1 MNQTKEKKTRYLLW
15 PALLLLLLLLAPGS
29 TVRVQAASDQTAVQL
44 KLSQGIRRYDYA
56 YQVLD
61 LVNQERAKK
70 NLNPVTMDKNLLE
83 CAMTRAEELTV
94 YASHTRPNGSICFS
108 AFPYFEDPSENLA
121 INQGTP
127 EEVMESWIESS
138 GHYTNIMNS
147 KNVSAGIGCYSQ
159 NGHLYWIQCF
169 SSHATEACTQPANQ
183 TVSPVISVLP
193 KLINIHFNE
202 VSPITFTEEQKTLAI
217 YITCNGF
224 SYMSSSLDPASFTW
238 STGDPSIATV
248 DQSGVIQL
256 KSRGTTT
263 VSATLKSCPDKTLST
278 DINAYYD
285 LENSKE
291 TSLRYT
297 SSWNYTGN
305 PITFSP
311 ELKFHGR
318 TLTEGKDYTISFSN
332 NQNSGVGTFT
342 ITGLGLYSG
351 TLTNNFG
358 IWQIN
363 LSQTKVTFSQ
373 SSYLYTGTPLTP
385 KPTVTWNGITLTE
398 NVDYTLS
405 WHNNAQQGNAYVTVS
420 GKGNFTGESNKYFY
434 IDLTPIT
441 EAEIGDIPD
450 YEYAPGKEFKPEP
463 TVTLNGVTLK
473 KDVDYTLSYYDNTMA
488 SSRTNRP
495 RVHITGI
502 GIYRSGFSKYFTIN
516 PLKLSGETIQLADP
530 NCKSE
535 SVTSYLRNN
544 LIITYNGTQL
554 ISDDFRI
561 TSVYCSSSNEILDF
575 SLSYK
580 QNYSGSRHMTSVK
593 LCDLSDIP
601 EQIFNGNAVT
611 PKPAVKYGSDTLQEG
626 TDYILSWKDNAKTG
640 TSSVT
645 VTGINNYFSSQSLT
659 FKISAPAP
667 TSTPTP
673 KPTATPKPK
682 PTATPTPKPTAT
694 PKPKPTTTPTPKPT
708 ATPTTKPTA
717 TPTPKPTATPTTKPT
732 ATPTP
737 KPTAT
742 PTPKPTAT
750 PTTKPTTPTPKPS
763 TTPAPMP
770 SGTPAPMPSGT
781 PAPNPSG
788 TPAPNP
794 SGTPAPNPS
803 GTPAPVITNLTAPSI
818 KASASWNSCTLRWN
832 RINNVRNYILYR
844 KTNSGKYTKIKTL
857 NANATS
863 YKDTKITM
871 GNKYSYVIRAS
882 RKTSSGSIYSPASK
896 AATVKPN
903 LLRPSTKLKT
913 LKGKQTLS
921 WKKISGAT
929 GYVIYQKKGN
939 GSFKKVKTISSK
951 NTSYTF
957 KTAKN
962 ITYSYRLV
970 PYRTVNKK
978 VKTGPA
984 SAVKTGKAK

>member
-15 PALLLLLLLLAPGS
+15 PALLLLLLLLAPGNI
-29 TVRVQAASDQTAVQL
+29 VRVQAASDQTAVQL

-70 NLNPVTMDKNLLE
+70 NRNPVTMDKNLLE

-169 SSHATEACTQPANQ
+169 SSHAAETCTQPANQ
-183 TVSPVISVLP
+183 NVSPVLSVLP
-193 KLINIHFNE
+193 RLMNIHFN
-202 VSPITFTEEQKTLAI
+202 VSSPVKFTEEQKTLTI
-217 YITCNGF
+217 YATCNGF
-224 SYMSSSLDPASFTW
+224 SYMSSSLDPSSFTW
-238 STGDPSIATV
+238 STGDPSVATV
-248 DQSGVIQL
+248 DQSGVIRL
-256 KSRGTTT
+256 KSKGNTT
-263 VSATLKSCPDKTLST
+263 VTATLKSCPDKILTADL
-278 DINAYYD
+278 NAYYD
-285 LENSKE
+285 LEDSKE
-291 TSLRYT
+291 TSLT
-297 SSWNYTGN
+297 YTGSWKYTGK

-311 ELKFHGR
+311 VLKFHNR
-318 TLTEGKDYTISFSN
+318 TLTEGKDYTLSFSN

-363 LSQTKVTFSQ
+363 LSQAEIAFSQ

-420 GKGNFTGESNKYFY
+420 GKGNFTGERNKYFY

-450 YEYAPGKEFKPEP
+450 YEYAPGKEFKSEP

-473 KDVDYTLSYYDNTMA
+473 KDVDYTLSYFDNTMA

-516 PLKLSGETIQLADP
+516 PLKLSGETIELPDT
-530 NCKSE
+530 NCGNG
-535 SVTSYLRNN
+535 SVTTFLRNH
-544 LIITYNGTQL
+544 LVITYNGVQL
-554 ISDDFRI
+554 TSDDYSI
-561 TSVYCSSSNEILDF
+561 TSLRCSAGNEILGF
-575 SLSYK
+575 SISYK
-580 QNYSGSRHMTSVK
+580 QNYSGTRQMTSVK
-593 LCDLSDIP
+593 RCDLSDIP
-601 EQIFNGNAVT
+601 EQIFSGNAVT
-611 PKPAVKYGSDTLQEG
+611 PKPTVKYGSATLQEG
-626 TDYILSWKDNAKTG
+626 TDYVLSWADNTKTG
-640 TSSVT
+640 TGSVT
-645 VTGINNYFSSQSLT
+645 VTGINKYFASQTLT

-667 TSTPTP
+667 TVTPTP
-673 KPTATPKPK
+673 KPTN
-682 PTATPTPKPTAT
+682 TPTPKPT
-694 PKPKPTTTPTPKPT
+694 
-708 ATPTTKPTA
+708 
-717 TPTPKPTATPTTKPT
+717 
-732 ATPTP
+732 
-737 KPTAT
+737 
-742 PTPKPTAT
+742 
-750 PTTKPTTPTPKPS
+750 S
-763 TTPAPMP
+763 TPAP
-770 SGTPAPMPSGT
+770 A
-781 PAPNPSG
+781 
-788 TPAPNP
+788 
-794 SGTPAPNPS
+794 
-803 GTPAPVITNLTAPSI
+803 VVKLTAPAI
-818 KASASWNSCTLRWN
+818 KASTSWNSCTLRWN
-832 RINNVRNYILYR
+832 RVKNSQNYILYR
-844 KTNSGKYTKIKTL
+844 KTNSGKYAKIKTL
-857 NANATS
+857 NANTTS
-863 YKDTKITM
+863 YKDTKITI

-882 RKTSSGSIYSPASK
+882 RKTSSGYIYSPTSK
-896 AATVKPN
+896 AVTVKPN

-913 LKGKQTLS
+913 LKGKQILS
-921 WKKISGAT
+921 WKKVPGAT
-929 GYVIYQKKGN
+929 GYVLYQKKGN
-939 GSFKKVKTISSK
+939 GSFKKVKTVSAR
-951 NTSYTF
+951 NLNYTF
-957 KTAKN
+957 KTSKN
-962 ITYSYRLV
+962 TTYSYRVV
-970 PYRTVNKK
+970 PYRTINRKA
-978 VKTGPA
+978 KTGPA
-984 SAVKTGKAK
+984 SAVKTGKAR

>member
-15 PALLLLLLLLAPGS
+15 PALLLLLLLLAPGNI
-29 TVRVQAASDQTAVQL
+29 VRVQAASDQTAVQL

-70 NLNPVTMDKNLLE
+70 NRNPVTMDKNLLE

-94 YASHTRPNGSICFS
+94 YASHIRPNGSICFS

-183 TVSPVISVLP
+183 NVSPVLSVLP
-193 KLINIHFNE
+193 RLVNIHFN
-202 VSPITFTEEQKTLAI
+202 VSSPVKFTEEQKTLTI
-217 YITCNGF
+217 YATCNGF
-224 SYMSSSLDPASFTW
+224 SYMSSSLDPSSFTW
-238 STGDPSIATV
+238 STGDPSVATV
-248 DQSGVIQL
+248 DQSGVIRL
-256 KSRGTTT
+256 KSKGNTT
-263 VSATLKSCPDKTLST
+263 VTATLKSCPDKILTADL
-278 DINAYYD
+278 NAYYD
-285 LENSKE
+285 LEDSKE
-291 TSLRYT
+291 TSLT
-297 SSWNYTGN
+297 YTGSWKYTGK

-311 ELKFHGR
+311 VLKFHDR
-318 TLTEGKDYTISFSN
+318 TLTEGKDYTLSFSN

-358 IWQIN
+358 IWQIS
-363 LSQTKVTFSQ
+363 LSQAEVTFSQ

-420 GKGNFTGESNKYFY
+420 GKGNFTGETNKSFY

-473 KDVDYTLSYYDNTMA
+473 KDVDYTLSYFDNTMA

-516 PLKLSGETIQLADP
+516 PLKLSGETIELPDT
-530 NCKSE
+530 NCGNG
-535 SVTSYLRNN
+535 SVTTFLRNH
-544 LIITYNGTQL
+544 LVITYNGVQL
-554 ISDDFRI
+554 TSDDYSI
-561 TSVYCSSSNEILDF
+561 TSLRCSAGNEILVF
-575 SLSYK
+575 SISYK
-580 QNYSGSRHMTSVK
+580 QNYSGTRQMTSVK
-593 LCDLSDIP
+593 RCDLSDIP
-601 EQIFNGNAVT
+601 EQIFSGNAVT
-611 PKPAVKYGSDTLQEG
+611 PKPTVKYGSATLQEG
-626 TDYILSWKDNAKTG
+626 TDYVLSWADNTKTG
-640 TSSVT
+640 TGSVT
-645 VTGINNYFSSQSLT
+645 VTGINKYFASQTLT

-667 TSTPTP
+667 TV
-673 KPTATPKPK
+673 
-682 PTATPTPKPTAT
+682 
-694 PKPKPTTTPTPKPT
+694 
-708 ATPTTKPTA
+708 
-717 TPTPKPTATPTTKPT
+717 
-732 ATPTP
+732 TPTP

-742 PTPKPTAT
+742 PTPKPT
-750 PTTKPTTPTPKPS
+750 S
-763 TTPAPMP
+763 TPAPKP
-770 SGTPAPMPSGT
+770 SGTPAP
-781 PAPNPSG
+781 A
-788 TPAPNP
+788 
-794 SGTPAPNPS
+794 
-803 GTPAPVITNLTAPSI
+803 VVKLTAPAI
-818 KASASWNSCTLRWN
+818 KASTSWNSCTLRWN
-832 RINNVRNYILYR
+832 RINNAQSYILYR
-844 KTNSGKYTKIKTL
+844 KTNSGKYAKIKTL
-857 NANATS
+857 NANTTS
-863 YKDTKITM
+863 YKDTKITI

-882 RKTSSGSIYSPASK
+882 RKTSSGYIYSPTSK
-896 AATVKPN
+896 AVTVKPN

-913 LKGKQTLS
+913 LKGKQILS
-921 WKKISGAT
+921 WKKVPGAT
-929 GYVIYQKKGN
+929 GYVLYQKKGN
-939 GSFKKVKTISSK
+939 GSFKKVKTVSAR
-951 NTSYTF
+951 NLNYTF
-957 KTAKN
+957 KTSKN
-962 ITYSYRLV
+962 TTYSYRVV
-970 PYRTVNKK
+970 PYRTINRKA
-978 VKTGPA
+978 KTGPA
-984 SAVKTGKAK
+984 SAVKTGKAR

>member
-15 PALLLLLLLLAPGS
+15 PALLLLLLLLAPGNI
-29 TVRVQAASDQTAVQL
+29 VRVQAASDQTAVQL

-70 NLNPVTMDKNLLE
+70 NRNPVTMDKNLLE

-202 VSPITFTEEQKTLAI
+202 ASPITFTEEQKTLAI

-248 DQSGVIQL
+248 DQSGVIRL

-263 VSATLKSCPDKTLST
+263 VSATLKSCPDKTLSA
-278 DINAYYD
+278 DLNAYYD
-285 LENSKE
+285 LENSRE

-297 SSWNYTGN
+297 SSWNYTGS

-318 TLTEGKDYTISFSN
+318 TLTEGKDYTISFSH

-363 LSQTKVTFSQ
+363 LSQAEIDFSQ

-516 PLKLSGETIQLADP
+516 PLKLSGETIELPDT
-530 NCKSE
+530 NCGNG
-535 SVTSYLRNN
+535 SVTTFLRNH
-544 LIITYNGTQL
+544 LVITYNGVQL
-554 ISDDFRI
+554 TSDDYSI
-561 TSVYCSSSNEILDF
+561 TSLRCSAGNEILGF
-575 SLSYK
+575 SISYK
-580 QNYSGSRHMTSVK
+580 QNYSGTRQMTSVK
-593 LCDLSDIP
+593 RCDLSDIP

-611 PKPAVKYGSDTLQEG
+611 PKPTVKYGSATLQEG
-626 TDYILSWKDNAKTG
+626 TDYVLSWADNTKTG
-640 TSSVT
+640 TGSVT
-645 VTGINNYFSSQSLT
+645 VTGINKYFASQTLT

-667 TSTPTP
+667 TVTPTPKPTSTPTP
-673 KPTATPKPK
+673 KPT
-682 PTATPTPKPTAT
+682 
-694 PKPKPTTTPTPKPT
+694 
-708 ATPTTKPTA
+708 
-717 TPTPKPTATPTTKPT
+717 
-732 ATPTP
+732 
-737 KPTAT
+737 
-742 PTPKPTAT
+742 
-750 PTTKPTTPTPKPS
+750 S
-763 TTPAPMP
+763 TPAPKP
-770 SGTPAPMPSGT
+770 SGTPAP
-781 PAPNPSG
+781 A
-788 TPAPNP
+788 
-794 SGTPAPNPS
+794 
-803 GTPAPVITNLTAPSI
+803 VVKLTAPAI
-818 KASASWNSCTLRWN
+818 KASTSWNSCTLRWSRVKN
-832 RINNVRNYILYR
+832 SQNYILYR
-844 KTNSGKYTKIKTL
+844 KTNSGKYAKIKTL
-857 NANATS
+857 NANTTS
-863 YKDTKITM
+863 YKDTKITI

-882 RKTSSGSIYSPASK
+882 RKTSSGYIYSPTSK
-896 AATVKPN
+896 AVTVKPN

-913 LKGKQTLS
+913 LKGKQILS

-962 ITYSYRLV
+962 VTYSYRLV

>member
-1 MNQTKEKKTRYLLW
+1 M
-15 PALLLLLLLLAPGS
+15 
-29 TVRVQAASDQTAVQL
+29 
-44 KLSQGIRRYDYA
+44 
-56 YQVLD
+56 
-61 LVNQERAKK
+61 
-70 NLNPVTMDKNLLE
+70 
-83 CAMTRAEELTV
+83 
-94 YASHTRPNGSICFS
+94 
-108 AFPYFEDPSENLA
+108 
-121 INQGTP
+121 
-127 EEVMESWIESS
+127 
-138 GHYTNIMNS
+138 
-147 KNVSAGIGCYSQ
+147 
-159 NGHLYWIQCF
+159 
-169 SSHATEACTQPANQ
+169 
-183 TVSPVISVLP
+183 
-193 KLINIHFNE
+193 
-202 VSPITFTEEQKTLAI
+202 
-217 YITCNGF
+217 
-224 SYMSSSLDPASFTW
+224 
-238 STGDPSIATV
+238 
-248 DQSGVIQL
+248 
-256 KSRGTTT
+256 
-263 VSATLKSCPDKTLST
+263 
-278 DINAYYD
+278 
-285 LENSKE
+285 
-291 TSLRYT
+291 
-297 SSWNYTGN
+297 
-305 PITFSP
+305 
-311 ELKFHGR
+311 
-318 TLTEGKDYTISFSN
+318 
-332 NQNSGVGTFT
+332 GTFT

-351 TLTNNFG
+351 TLTDDFL
-358 IWQIN
+358 IRQIN
-363 LSQTKVTFSQ
+363 LSQSEVTFSQ
-373 SSYLYTGTPLTP
+373 SSYLYTGTALTP
-385 KPTVTWNGITLTE
+385 KPTVTWNGTTLTE

-405 WHNNAQQGNAYVTVS
+405 WHNNDCQGNAYVTLS
-420 GKGNFTGESNKYFY
+420 GMGNFTGEKNKSFY

-441 EAEIGDIPD
+441 DAEVSDIPD

-473 KDVDYTLSYYDNTMA
+473 KDIDYTLSYFNNTRA
-488 SSRTNRP
+488 SSGTNRP

-516 PLKLSGETIQLADP
+516 PLKISGETIQLADP

-554 ISDDFRI
+554 TSDDFRI

-611 PKPAVKYGSDTLQEG
+611 PKPTVKYGSDTLQEG
-626 TDYILSWKDNAKTG
+626 TDYILTWKDNAKTG
-640 TSSVT
+640 TGSVT

-682 PTATPTPKPTAT
+682 PTATPKP
-694 PKPKPTTTPTPKPT
+694 
-708 ATPTTKPTA
+708 
-717 TPTPKPTATPTTKPT
+717 KPT

-750 PTTKPTTPTPKPS
+750 PTPKPTATPVPKPS

-770 SGTPAPMPSGT
+770 SGTPAPKPSTT
-781 PAPNPSG
+781 PAPKPST
-788 TPAPNP
+788 TPAPM
-794 SGTPAPNPS
+794 PS
-803 GTPAPVITNLTAPSI
+803 GTPAPVITKLTAPSI

-832 RINNVRNYILYR
+832 RINNARNYILYR
-844 KTNSGKYTKIKTL
+844 KTNSGKYAKIKTL
-857 NANATS
+857 NANTTS
-863 YKDTKITM
+863 YKDTKITI

-882 RKTSSGSIYSPASK
+882 KKTSSGYIYSPVSK
-896 AATVKPN
+896 AVTVKPN
-903 LLRPSTKLKT
+903 LLRPSIKLKT

-939 GSFKKVKTISSK
+939 GSFKKVKTISYK

-962 ITYSYRLV
+962 VTYSYRLV

>member
-1 MNQTKEKKTRYLLW
+1 MNETKEEKTRHLFW
-15 PALLLLLLLLAPGS
+15 PALLLLLLLLAPVHM
-29 TVRVQAASDQTAVQL
+29 VRVQAASDQSMVEL

-70 NLNPVTMDKNLLE
+70 NRNPVTMDKNLLE

-169 SSHATEACTQPANQ
+169 SSHAAETCTQPANQ
-183 TVSPVISVLP
+183 NVSPVLSVLP
-193 KLINIHFNE
+193 RLVNIHFN
-202 VSPITFTEEQKTLAI
+202 VSSPVKFTEEQKTLTI
-217 YITCNGF
+217 YATCNGF
-224 SYMSSSLDPASFTW
+224 SYMSSSLDPSSFTW
-238 STGDPSIATV
+238 STGDPSVATV
-248 DQSGVIQL
+248 DQSGVIRL
-256 KSRGTTT
+256 KSKGNTT
-263 VSATLKSCPDKTLST
+263 VTATLKSCPDKILTADL
-278 DINAYYD
+278 NAYYD
-285 LENSKE
+285 LEDSKE
-291 TSLRYT
+291 TSLT
-297 SSWNYTGN
+297 YTGSWKYTGK

-311 ELKFHGR
+311 VLKFHDR
-318 TLTEGKDYTISFSN
+318 TLTEGKDYTLSFSN

-363 LSQTKVTFSQ
+363 LSQAEVTFSQ

-420 GKGNFTGESNKYFY
+420 GKGNFTGETNKSFY

-473 KDVDYTLSYYDNTMA
+473 KDVDYTLSYFDNTMA

-516 PLKLSGETIQLADP
+516 PLKLSGETIELPDT
-530 NCKSE
+530 NCGNG
-535 SVTSYLRNN
+535 SVTTFLRNH
-544 LIITYNGTQL
+544 LVITYNGVQL
-554 ISDDFRI
+554 TSDDYSI
-561 TSVYCSSSNEILDF
+561 TSLRCSAGNEILGF
-575 SLSYK
+575 SISYK
-580 QNYSGSRHMTSVK
+580 QNYSGTRQMTSVK
-593 LCDLSDIP
+593 RCDLSDIP
-601 EQIFNGNAVT
+601 EQIFSGNAVT
-611 PKPAVKYGSDTLQEG
+611 PKPTVKYGSATLQEG
-626 TDYILSWKDNAKTG
+626 TDYVLSWADNTKTG
-640 TSSVT
+640 TGSVT
-645 VTGINNYFSSQSLT
+645 VTGINKYFASQTLT

-667 TSTPTP
+667 TV
-673 KPTATPKPK
+673 
-682 PTATPTPKPTAT
+682 
-694 PKPKPTTTPTPKPT
+694 
-708 ATPTTKPTA
+708 
-717 TPTPKPTATPTTKPT
+717 
-732 ATPTP
+732 TPTP

-742 PTPKPTAT
+742 PTPKPTN
-750 PTTKPTTPTPKPS
+750 TPTPKPTS
-763 TTPAPMP
+763 TPAP
-770 SGTPAPMPSGT
+770 A
-781 PAPNPSG
+781 
-788 TPAPNP
+788 
-794 SGTPAPNPS
+794 
-803 GTPAPVITNLTAPSI
+803 VVKLTAPAI
-818 KASASWNSCTLRWN
+818 KASTSWNSCTLRWN
-832 RINNVRNYILYR
+832 RINNAQSYILYR
-844 KTNSGKYTKIKTL
+844 KTNSGKYVKLKTL
-857 NANATS
+857 NANTTA
-863 YKDTKITM
+863 YKDTKITI

-882 RKTSSGSIYSPASK
+882 RKTSSGYIYSPTSK
-896 AATVKPN
+896 AVTVKPN

-913 LKGKQTLS
+913 LKGKQIIS
-921 WKKISGAT
+921 WKKVPGAT
-929 GYVIYQKKGN
+929 GYVLYQKKGN
-939 GSFKKVKTISSK
+939 GSFKKVKTVSAR
-951 NTSYTF
+951 NLNYTF
-957 KTAKN
+957 KTSKN
-962 ITYSYRLV
+962 TTYSYRVV
-970 PYRTVNKK
+970 PYRTINRKA
-978 VKTGPA
+978 KTGPA
-984 SAVKTGKAK
+984 SAVKTGKAR

>member
-1 MNQTKEKKTRYLLW
+1 MNETKEEKTRHLFW
-15 PALLLLLLLLAPGS
+15 PALLLLLLLLAPVHM
-29 TVRVQAASDQTAVQL
+29 VRVQAASDQSTVEL

-70 NLNPVTMDKNLLE
+70 NRNPVTMDKNLLE

-169 SSHATEACTQPANQ
+169 SSHAAETCTQPANQ
-183 TVSPVISVLP
+183 NVSPVLSVLP
-193 KLINIHFNE
+193 RLMNIHFN
-202 VSPITFTEEQKTLAI
+202 VSSPVKFTEEQKTLTI
-217 YITCNGF
+217 YATCNGF
-224 SYMSSSLDPASFTW
+224 SYMSSSLDPSSFTW
-238 STGDPSIATV
+238 STGDPSVATV
-248 DQSGVIQL
+248 DQSGVIRL
-256 KSRGTTT
+256 KSKGNTT
-263 VSATLKSCPDKTLST
+263 VTATLKSCPDKILTADL
-278 DINAYYD
+278 NAYYD
-285 LENSKE
+285 LEDSKE
-291 TSLRYT
+291 TSLT
-297 SSWNYTGN
+297 YTGSWKYTGK

-311 ELKFHGR
+311 VLKFHDR
-318 TLTEGKDYTISFSN
+318 TLTEGKDYTLSFSN

-363 LSQTKVTFSQ
+363 LSQAEVTFSQ

-420 GKGNFTGESNKYFY
+420 GKGNFTGETNKSFY

-473 KDVDYTLSYYDNTMA
+473 KDVDYTLSYFDNTMA

-516 PLKLSGETIQLADP
+516 PLKLSGETIELPDT
-530 NCKSE
+530 NCGNG
-535 SVTSYLRNN
+535 SVTTFLRNH
-544 LIITYNGTQL
+544 LVITYNGVQL
-554 ISDDFRI
+554 TSDDYSI
-561 TSVYCSSSNEILDF
+561 TSLRCSAGNEILGF
-575 SLSYK
+575 SISYK
-580 QNYSGSRHMTSVK
+580 QNYSGTRQMTSVK
-593 LCDLSDIP
+593 RCDLSDIP
-601 EQIFNGNAVT
+601 EQIFSGNAVT
-611 PKPAVKYGSDTLQEG
+611 PKPTVKYGSATLQEG
-626 TDYILSWKDNAKTG
+626 TDYVLSWADNTKTG
-640 TSSVT
+640 TGSVT
-645 VTGINNYFSSQSLT
+645 VTGINKYFASQTLT

-667 TSTPTP
+667 TVTPTP
-673 KPTATPKPK
+673 KPTN
-682 PTATPTPKPTAT
+682 TPTPKPT
-694 PKPKPTTTPTPKPT
+694 
-708 ATPTTKPTA
+708 
-717 TPTPKPTATPTTKPT
+717 
-732 ATPTP
+732 
-737 KPTAT
+737 
-742 PTPKPTAT
+742 
-750 PTTKPTTPTPKPS
+750 S
-763 TTPAPMP
+763 TPAP
-770 SGTPAPMPSGT
+770 A
-781 PAPNPSG
+781 
-788 TPAPNP
+788 
-794 SGTPAPNPS
+794 
-803 GTPAPVITNLTAPSI
+803 VVKLTAPAI
-818 KASASWNSCTLRWN
+818 KASTSWNSCTLRWN
-832 RINNVRNYILYR
+832 RVKNSQNYILYR
-844 KTNSGKYTKIKTL
+844 KTNSGKYAKIKTL
-857 NANATS
+857 NANTTS
-863 YKDTKITM
+863 YKDTKITI

-882 RKTSSGSIYSPASK
+882 RKTSSGYIYSPTSK
-896 AATVKPN
+896 AVTVKPN

-913 LKGKQTLS
+913 LKGKQILS
-921 WKKISGAT
+921 WKKVPGAT
-929 GYVIYQKKGN
+929 GYVLYQKKGN
-939 GSFKKVKTISSK
+939 GSFKKVKTVSAR
-951 NTSYTF
+951 NLNYTF
-957 KTAKN
+957 KTSKN
-962 ITYSYRLV
+962 TTYSYRVV
-970 PYRTVNKK
+970 PYRTINRKA
-978 VKTGPA
+978 KTGPA
-984 SAVKTGKAK
+984 SAVKTGKAR

>member
-1 MNQTKEKKTRYLLW
+1 MNETKEEKTRHLFW
-15 PALLLLLLLLAPGS
+15 PALLLLLLLLAPVHM
-29 TVRVQAASDQTAVQL
+29 VRVQAASDQSTVEL

-70 NLNPVTMDKNLLE
+70 NRNPVTMDKNLLE

-169 SSHATEACTQPANQ
+169 SSHAAETCTQPANQ
-183 TVSPVISVLP
+183 NVSPVLSVLP
-193 KLINIHFNE
+193 RLMNIHFN
-202 VSPITFTEEQKTLAI
+202 VSSPVKFTEEQKTLTI
-217 YITCNGF
+217 YATCNGF
-224 SYMSSSLDPASFTW
+224 SYMSSSLDPSSFTW
-238 STGDPSIATV
+238 STGDPSVATV
-248 DQSGVIQL
+248 DQSGVIRL
-256 KSRGTTT
+256 KSKGNTT
-263 VSATLKSCPDKTLST
+263 VTATLKSCPDKILTADL
-278 DINAYYD
+278 NAYYD
-285 LENSKE
+285 LEDSKE
-291 TSLRYT
+291 TSLT
-297 SSWNYTGN
+297 YTGSWKYTGK

-311 ELKFHGR
+311 VLKFHDR
-318 TLTEGKDYTISFSN
+318 TLTEGKDYTLSFSN

-363 LSQTKVTFSQ
+363 LSQAEVTFSQ

-420 GKGNFTGESNKYFY
+420 GKGNFTGETNKSFY

-473 KDVDYTLSYYDNTMA
+473 KDVDYTLSYFDNTMA

-516 PLKLSGETIQLADP
+516 PLKLSGETIELPDT
-530 NCKSE
+530 NCGNG
-535 SVTSYLRNN
+535 SVTTFLRNH
-544 LIITYNGTQL
+544 LVITYNGVQL
-554 ISDDFRI
+554 TSDDYSI
-561 TSVYCSSSNEILDF
+561 TSLRCSAGNEILGF
-575 SLSYK
+575 SISYK
-580 QNYSGSRHMTSVK
+580 QNYSGTRQMTSVK
-593 LCDLSDIP
+593 RCDLSDIP
-601 EQIFNGNAVT
+601 EQIFSGNAVT
-611 PKPAVKYGSDTLQEG
+611 PKPTVKYGSATLQEG
-626 TDYILSWKDNAKTG
+626 TDYVLSWADNTKTG
-640 TSSVT
+640 TGSVT
-645 VTGINNYFSSQSLT
+645 VTGINKYFASQTLT

-667 TSTPTP
+667 TVTPTPKPTNTPTPKPTSTPTP
-673 KPTATPKPK
+673 KP
-682 PTATPTPKPTAT
+682 
-694 PKPKPTTTPTPKPT
+694 
-708 ATPTTKPTA
+708 
-717 TPTPKPTATPTTKPT
+717 
-732 ATPTP
+732 
-737 KPTAT
+737 
-742 PTPKPTAT
+742 
-750 PTTKPTTPTPKPS
+750 
-763 TTPAPMP
+763 
-770 SGTPAPMPSGT
+770 SGTPAP
-781 PAPNPSG
+781 A
-788 TPAPNP
+788 
-794 SGTPAPNPS
+794 
-803 GTPAPVITNLTAPSI
+803 VVKLTAPAI
-818 KASASWNSCTLRWN
+818 KASTSWNSCTLRWN
-832 RINNVRNYILYR
+832 RVKNSQNYILYR
-844 KTNSGKYTKIKTL
+844 KTNSGKYAKIKTL
-857 NANATS
+857 NANTTS
-863 YKDTKITM
+863 YKDTKITI

-882 RKTSSGSIYSPASK
+882 RKTSSGYIYSPTSK
-896 AATVKPN
+896 AVTVKPN

-913 LKGKQTLS
+913 LKGKQILS
-921 WKKISGAT
+921 WKKVPGAT
-929 GYVIYQKKGN
+929 GYVLYQKKGN
-939 GSFKKVKTISSK
+939 GSFKKVKTVSAR
-951 NTSYTF
+951 NLNYTF
-957 KTAKN
+957 KTSKN
-962 ITYSYRLV
+962 TTYSYRVV
-970 PYRTVNKK
+970 PYRTINRKA
-978 VKTGPA
+978 KTGPA
-984 SAVKTGKAK
+984 SAVKTGKAR

>member
-15 PALLLLLLLLAPGS
+15 PALLLLLLLLAPGNI
-29 TVRVQAASDQTAVQL
+29 VRVQAASDQTAVQL

-70 NLNPVTMDKNLLE
+70 NRNPVTMDKNLLE

-169 SSHATEACTQPANQ
+169 SSHAAETCTQPANQ
-183 TVSPVISVLP
+183 NVSPVLSVLP
-193 KLINIHFNE
+193 RLVNIHFN
-202 VSPITFTEEQKTLAI
+202 VSSPVKFTEEQKTLTI
-217 YITCNGF
+217 YATCNGF
-224 SYMSSSLDPASFTW
+224 SYMSSSLDPSSFTW
-238 STGDPSIATV
+238 STGDPSVATV
-248 DQSGVIQL
+248 DQSGVIRL
-256 KSRGTTT
+256 KSKGNTT
-263 VSATLKSCPDKTLST
+263 VTATLKSCPDKILTADL
-278 DINAYYD
+278 NAYYD
-285 LENSKE
+285 LEDSKE
-291 TSLRYT
+291 TSLT
-297 SSWNYTGN
+297 YTGSWKYTGK

-311 ELKFHGR
+311 VLKFHDR
-318 TLTEGKDYTISFSN
+318 TLTEGKDYTLSFSN

-363 LSQTKVTFSQ
+363 LSQAEVTFSQ

-420 GKGNFTGESNKYFY
+420 GKGNFTGETNKSFY

-473 KDVDYTLSYYDNTMA
+473 KDVDYTLSYFDNTMA

-516 PLKLSGETIQLADP
+516 PLKLSGETIELPDT
-530 NCKSE
+530 NCGNG
-535 SVTSYLRNN
+535 SVTTFLRNH
-544 LIITYNGTQL
+544 LVITYNGVQL
-554 ISDDFRI
+554 TSDDYSI
-561 TSVYCSSSNEILDF
+561 TSLRCFAGNEILGF
-575 SLSYK
+575 SISYK
-580 QNYSGSRHMTSVK
+580 QNYSGTRQMTSVK
-593 LCDLSDIP
+593 RCDLSDIP
-601 EQIFNGNAVT
+601 EQIFSGNAVT
-611 PKPAVKYGSDTLQEG
+611 PKPTVKYGSATLQEG
-626 TDYILSWKDNAKTG
+626 TDYVLSWADNTKTG
-640 TSSVT
+640 TGSVT
-645 VTGINNYFSSQSLT
+645 VTGINKYFASQTLT

-667 TSTPTP
+667 TV
-673 KPTATPKPK
+673 
-682 PTATPTPKPTAT
+682 
-694 PKPKPTTTPTPKPT
+694 
-708 ATPTTKPTA
+708 
-717 TPTPKPTATPTTKPT
+717 
-732 ATPTP
+732 TPTP

-742 PTPKPTAT
+742 PTPKPT
-750 PTTKPTTPTPKPS
+750 S
-763 TTPAPMP
+763 TPAPKP
-770 SGTPAPMPSGT
+770 SGTPAP
-781 PAPNPSG
+781 A
-788 TPAPNP
+788 
-794 SGTPAPNPS
+794 
-803 GTPAPVITNLTAPSI
+803 VVKLTAPAI
-818 KASASWNSCTLRWN
+818 KASTSWNSCTLRWN
-832 RINNVRNYILYR
+832 RINNAQSYILYR
-844 KTNSGKYTKIKTL
+844 KTNSGKYAKIKTL
-857 NANATS
+857 NANTTS
-863 YKDTKITM
+863 YKDTKITI

-882 RKTSSGSIYSPASK
+882 RKTSSGYIYSPTSK
-896 AATVKPN
+896 AVTVKPN

-913 LKGKQTLS
+913 LKGKQILS
-921 WKKISGAT
+921 WKKVPGAT
-929 GYVIYQKKGN
+929 GYVLYQKKGN
-939 GSFKKVKTISSK
+939 DSFKKVKTVSAR
-951 NTSYTF
+951 NLSYTF
-957 KTAKN
+957 KTSKN
-962 ITYSYRLV
+962 TTYSYRVV
-970 PYRTVNKK
+970 PYRTINRKA
-978 VKTGPA
+978 KTGPA
-984 SAVKTGKAK
+984 SAVKTGKAR

>member
-15 PALLLLLLLLAPGS
+15 PALLLLLLLLAPGNI
-29 TVRVQAASDQTAVQL
+29 VRVQAASDQTAVQL

-70 NLNPVTMDKNLLE
+70 NRNPVTMDKNLLE

-169 SSHATEACTQPANQ
+169 SSHAAETCTQPANQ
-183 TVSPVISVLP
+183 NVSPVLSVLP
-193 KLINIHFNE
+193 RLVNIHFN
-202 VSPITFTEEQKTLAI
+202 VSSPVKFTEEQKTLTI
-217 YITCNGF
+217 YATCNGF
-224 SYMSSSLDPASFTW
+224 SYMSSSLDPSSFTW
-238 STGDPSIATV
+238 STGDPSVATV
-248 DQSGVIQL
+248 DQSGVIRL
-256 KSRGTTT
+256 KSKGNTT
-263 VSATLKSCPDKTLST
+263 VTATLKSCPDKILTADL
-278 DINAYYD
+278 NAYYD
-285 LENSKE
+285 LEDSKE
-291 TSLRYT
+291 TSLT
-297 SSWNYTGN
+297 YTGSWKYTGK

-311 ELKFHGR
+311 VLKFHDR
-318 TLTEGKDYTISFSN
+318 TLTEGKDYTLSFSN

-363 LSQTKVTFSQ
+363 LSQAEVTFSQ
-373 SSYLYTGTPLTP
+373 SSYLYTRTPLTP

-420 GKGNFTGESNKYFY
+420 GKGNFTGETNKSFY

-473 KDVDYTLSYYDNTMA
+473 KDVDYTLSYFDNTMA

-516 PLKLSGETIQLADP
+516 PLKLSGETIELPDT
-530 NCKSE
+530 NCGNG
-535 SVTSYLRNN
+535 SVTTFLRNH
-544 LIITYNGTQL
+544 LVITYNGVQL
-554 ISDDFRI
+554 TSDDYSI
-561 TSVYCSSSNEILDF
+561 TSLRCSAGNEILGF
-575 SLSYK
+575 SISYK
-580 QNYSGSRHMTSVK
+580 QNYSGTRQMTSVK
-593 LCDLSDIP
+593 RCNLSDIP
-601 EQIFNGNAVT
+601 EQIFSGNAVT
-611 PKPAVKYGSDTLQEG
+611 PKPTVKYGSAILQEG
-626 TDYILSWKDNAKTG
+626 TDYVLSWADNTKTG
-640 TSSVT
+640 TGSVT
-645 VTGINNYFSSQSLT
+645 VTGINKYFASQTLT

-667 TSTPTP
+667 TVTPTP
-673 KPTATPKPK
+673 KPTN
-682 PTATPTPKPTAT
+682 TPTPKPT
-694 PKPKPTTTPTPKPT
+694 
-708 ATPTTKPTA
+708 
-717 TPTPKPTATPTTKPT
+717 
-732 ATPTP
+732 
-737 KPTAT
+737 
-742 PTPKPTAT
+742 
-750 PTTKPTTPTPKPS
+750 S
-763 TTPAPMP
+763 TPAPKP
-770 SGTPAPMPSGT
+770 SGTPAP
-781 PAPNPSG
+781 A
-788 TPAPNP
+788 
-794 SGTPAPNPS
+794 
-803 GTPAPVITNLTAPSI
+803 VVKLTAPAI
-818 KASASWNSCTLRWN
+818 KASTSWNSCTLRWN
-832 RINNVRNYILYR
+832 RVKNSQNYILYR
-844 KTNSGKYTKIKTL
+844 KTNSGKYAKIKTL
-857 NANATS
+857 NANTTS
-863 YKDTKITM
+863 YKDTKITI

-882 RKTSSGSIYSPASK
+882 KKTSSGYIYSPVSK
-896 AATVKPN
+896 AVTVKPN
-903 LLRPSTKLKT
+903 LLRPSIKLKT

-939 GSFKKVKTISSK
+939 GSFKKVKTISYK

-962 ITYSYRLV
+962 VTYSYRLV

>member
-15 PALLLLLLLLAPGS
+15 PALLLLLLLLAPGNI
-29 TVRVQAASDQTAVQL
+29 VRVQAASDQTAVQL

-70 NLNPVTMDKNLLE
+70 NRNPVTMDKNLLE

-202 VSPITFTEEQKTLAI
+202 ASPITFTEEQKTLAI

-224 SYMSSSLDPASFTW
+224 SPMSSSLDPASFTW

-248 DQSGVIQL
+248 DQSGVIRL

-263 VSATLKSCPDKTLST
+263 VSATLKSCPDKTLSA
-278 DINAYYD
+278 DLNAYYD
-285 LENSKE
+285 LENSRE

-297 SSWNYTGN
+297 SSWNYTGS

-351 TLTNNFG
+351 TLTDDFL
-358 IWQIN
+358 IRQIN
-363 LSQTKVTFSQ
+363 LSQSEVTFSQ
-373 SSYLYTGTPLTP
+373 SSYLYTGTALTP
-385 KPTVTWNGITLTE
+385 KPTVTWNGTTLTE

-405 WHNNAQQGNAYVTVS
+405 WHNNDCQGNAYVTLS
-420 GKGNFTGESNKYFY
+420 GMGNFTGEKNKSFY

-441 EAEIGDIPD
+441 DAEVSDIPD

-473 KDVDYTLSYYDNTMA
+473 KDIDYTLSYFNNTRA
-488 SSRTNRP
+488 SSGTNRP

-516 PLKLSGETIQLADP
+516 
-530 NCKSE
+530 
-535 SVTSYLRNN
+535 
-544 LIITYNGTQL
+544 
-554 ISDDFRI
+554 
-561 TSVYCSSSNEILDF
+561 
-575 SLSYK
+575 
-580 QNYSGSRHMTSVK
+580 
-593 LCDLSDIP
+593 
-601 EQIFNGNAVT
+601 
-611 PKPAVKYGSDTLQEG
+611 
-626 TDYILSWKDNAKTG
+626 
-640 TSSVT
+640 
-645 VTGINNYFSSQSLT
+645 
-659 FKISAPAP
+659 
-667 TSTPTP
+667 
-673 KPTATPKPK
+673 
-682 PTATPTPKPTAT
+682 
-694 PKPKPTTTPTPKPT
+694 
-708 ATPTTKPTA
+708 
-717 TPTPKPTATPTTKPT
+717 
-732 ATPTP
+732 
-737 KPTAT
+737 
-742 PTPKPTAT
+742 
-750 PTTKPTTPTPKPS
+750 
-763 TTPAPMP
+763 
-770 SGTPAPMPSGT
+770 
-781 PAPNPSG
+781 
-788 TPAPNP
+788 
-794 SGTPAPNPS
+794 
-803 GTPAPVITNLTAPSI
+803 
-818 KASASWNSCTLRWN
+818 
-832 RINNVRNYILYR
+832 
-844 KTNSGKYTKIKTL
+844 
-857 NANATS
+857 
-863 YKDTKITM
+863 
-871 GNKYSYVIRAS
+871 
-882 RKTSSGSIYSPASK
+882 
-896 AATVKPN
+896 
-903 LLRPSTKLKT
+903 
-913 LKGKQTLS
+913 
-921 WKKISGAT
+921 
-929 GYVIYQKKGN
+929 
-939 GSFKKVKTISSK
+939 
-951 NTSYTF
+951 
-957 KTAKN
+957 
-962 ITYSYRLV
+962 
-970 PYRTVNKK
+970 
-978 VKTGPA
+978 
-984 SAVKTGKAK
+984 

>member
-1 MNQTKEKKTRYLLW
+1 MNETKEEKTRHLFW
-15 PALLLLLLLLAPGS
+15 PALLLLLLLLAPVHM
-29 TVRVQAASDQTAVQL
+29 VRVQAASDQSTVEL

-70 NLNPVTMDKNLLE
+70 NRNPVTMDKNLLE

-169 SSHATEACTQPANQ
+169 SSHAAETCTQPANQ
-183 TVSPVISVLP
+183 NVSPVLSVLP
-193 KLINIHFNE
+193 RLVNIHFN
-202 VSPITFTEEQKTLAI
+202 VSSPVKFTEEQKTLTI
-217 YITCNGF
+217 YATCNGF
-224 SYMSSSLDPASFTW
+224 SYMSSSLDPSSFTW
-238 STGDPSIATV
+238 STGDPSVATV
-248 DQSGVIQL
+248 DQSGVIRL
-256 KSRGTTT
+256 KSKGNTT
-263 VSATLKSCPDKTLST
+263 VTATLKSCPDKILTADL
-278 DINAYYD
+278 NAYYD
-285 LENSKE
+285 LEDSKE
-291 TSLRYT
+291 TSLT
-297 SSWNYTGN
+297 YTGSWKYTGK

-311 ELKFHGR
+311 VLKFHDR
-318 TLTEGKDYTISFSN
+318 TLTEGKDYTLSFSN

-363 LSQTKVTFSQ
+363 LSQAEVTFSQ

-420 GKGNFTGESNKYFY
+420 GKGNFTGETNKSFY

-473 KDVDYTLSYYDNTMA
+473 KDVDYTLSYFDNTMA

-516 PLKLSGETIQLADP
+516 PLKLSGETIELPDT
-530 NCKSE
+530 NCGNG
-535 SVTSYLRNN
+535 SVTTFLRNH
-544 LIITYNGTQL
+544 LVITYNGVQL
-554 ISDDFRI
+554 TSDDYSI
-561 TSVYCSSSNEILDF
+561 TSLRCSAGNEILGF
-575 SLSYK
+575 SISYK
-580 QNYSGSRHMTSVK
+580 QNYSGTRQMTSVK
-593 LCDLSDIP
+593 RCDLSDIP
-601 EQIFNGNAVT
+601 EQIFSGNAVT
-611 PKPAVKYGSDTLQEG
+611 PKPTVKYGSATLQEG
-626 TDYILSWKDNAKTG
+626 TDYVLSWADNTKTG
-640 TSSVT
+640 TGSVT
-645 VTGINNYFSSQSLT
+645 VTGINKYFASQTLT

-667 TSTPTP
+667 TV
-673 KPTATPKPK
+673 
-682 PTATPTPKPTAT
+682 
-694 PKPKPTTTPTPKPT
+694 
-708 ATPTTKPTA
+708 
-717 TPTPKPTATPTTKPT
+717 
-732 ATPTP
+732 TPTP

-742 PTPKPTAT
+742 PTPKPT
-750 PTTKPTTPTPKPS
+750 S
-763 TTPAPMP
+763 TPAPKP
-770 SGTPAPMPSGT
+770 SGTPAP
-781 PAPNPSG
+781 A
-788 TPAPNP
+788 
-794 SGTPAPNPS
+794 
-803 GTPAPVITNLTAPSI
+803 VVKLTAPAI
-818 KASASWNSCTLRWN
+818 KASTSWNSCTLRWN
-832 RINNVRNYILYR
+832 RINNAQSYILYR
-844 KTNSGKYTKIKTL
+844 KTNSGKYAKIKTL
-857 NANATS
+857 NANTTS
-863 YKDTKITM
+863 YKDTKITI

-882 RKTSSGSIYSPASK
+882 RKTSSGYIYSPTSK
-896 AATVKPN
+896 AVTVKPN

-913 LKGKQTLS
+913 LKGKQILS
-921 WKKISGAT
+921 WKKVPGAT
-929 GYVIYQKKGN
+929 GYVLYQKKGN
-939 GSFKKVKTISSK
+939 DSFKKVKTVSAR
-951 NTSYTF
+951 NLSYTF
-957 KTAKN
+957 KTSKN
-962 ITYSYRLV
+962 TTYSYRVV
-970 PYRTVNKK
+970 PYRTINRKA
-978 VKTGPA
+978 KTGPA
-984 SAVKTGKAK
+984 SAVKTGKAR

>member
-1 MNQTKEKKTRYLLW
+1 MNETKEEKTRHLFW
-15 PALLLLLLLLAPGS
+15 PALLLLLLLLAPVHM
-29 TVRVQAASDQTAVQL
+29 VRVQAASDQSTVEL

-70 NLNPVTMDKNLLE
+70 NRNPVTMDKNLLE

-169 SSHATEACTQPANQ
+169 SSHAAETCTQPANQ
-183 TVSPVISVLP
+183 NVSPVLSVLP
-193 KLINIHFNE
+193 RLMNIHFN
-202 VSPITFTEEQKTLAI
+202 VSSPVKFTEEQKTLTI
-217 YITCNGF
+217 YATCNGF
-224 SYMSSSLDPASFTW
+224 SYMSSSLDPSSFTW
-238 STGDPSIATV
+238 STGDPSVATV
-248 DQSGVIQL
+248 DQSGVIRL
-256 KSRGTTT
+256 KSKGNTT
-263 VSATLKSCPDKTLST
+263 VTATLKSCPDKILTADL
-278 DINAYYD
+278 NAYYD
-285 LENSKE
+285 LEDSKE
-291 TSLRYT
+291 TSLT
-297 SSWNYTGN
+297 YTGSWKYTGK

-311 ELKFHGR
+311 VLKFHNR
-318 TLTEGKDYTISFSN
+318 TLTEGKDYTLSFSN

-363 LSQTKVTFSQ
+363 LSQAEIAFSQ

-420 GKGNFTGESNKYFY
+420 GKGNFTGETNKSFY

-473 KDVDYTLSYYDNTMA
+473 KDVDYTLSYFDNTMA

-516 PLKLSGETIQLADP
+516 PLKLSGETIELPDT
-530 NCKSE
+530 NCGNG
-535 SVTSYLRNN
+535 SVTTFLRNH
-544 LIITYNGTQL
+544 LVITYNGVQL
-554 ISDDFRI
+554 TSDDYSI
-561 TSVYCSSSNEILDF
+561 TSLRCSAGNEILGF
-575 SLSYK
+575 SISYK
-580 QNYSGSRHMTSVK
+580 QNYSGTRQMTSVK
-593 LCDLSDIP
+593 RCDLSDIP
-601 EQIFNGNAVT
+601 EQIFSGNAVT
-611 PKPAVKYGSDTLQEG
+611 PKPTVKYGSATLQEG
-626 TDYILSWKDNAKTG
+626 TDYVLSWADNTKTG
-640 TSSVT
+640 TGSVT
-645 VTGINNYFSSQSLT
+645 VTGINKYFASQTLT

-667 TSTPTP
+667 TVTPTP
-673 KPTATPKPK
+673 KPTN
-682 PTATPTPKPTAT
+682 TPTPKPT
-694 PKPKPTTTPTPKPT
+694 
-708 ATPTTKPTA
+708 
-717 TPTPKPTATPTTKPT
+717 
-732 ATPTP
+732 
-737 KPTAT
+737 
-742 PTPKPTAT
+742 
-750 PTTKPTTPTPKPS
+750 S
-763 TTPAPMP
+763 TPAPKP
-770 SGTPAPMPSGT
+770 SGTPAP
-781 PAPNPSG
+781 A
-788 TPAPNP
+788 
-794 SGTPAPNPS
+794 
-803 GTPAPVITNLTAPSI
+803 VVKLTAPAI
-818 KASASWNSCTLRWN
+818 KASTSWNSCTLRWN
-832 RINNVRNYILYR
+832 RINNARSYILYR
-844 KTNSGKYTKIKTL
+844 KTNSGKYAKIKTL
-857 NANATS
+857 NANTTS
-863 YKDTKITM
+863 YKDTKITI

-882 RKTSSGSIYSPASK
+882 RKTSSGYIYSPTSK
-896 AATVKPN
+896 AVTVKPN

-921 WKKISGAT
+921 WKKVPGAT
-929 GYVIYQKKGN
+929 GYVLYQKKGN
-939 GSFKKVKTISSK
+939 GSFKKVKTVSAR
-951 NTSYTF
+951 NLNYTF
-957 KTAKN
+957 KTSKN
-962 ITYSYRLV
+962 TTYSYRVV
-970 PYRTVNKK
+970 PYRTINRKA
-978 VKTGPA
+978 KTGPA
-984 SAVKTGKAK
+984 SAVKTGKAR

>member
-15 PALLLLLLLLAPGS
+15 PALLLLLLLLAPGNI
-29 TVRVQAASDQTAVQL
+29 VRVQAASDQTAVQL

-70 NLNPVTMDKNLLE
+70 NRNPVTMDKNLLE

-159 NGHLYWIQCF
+159 NGHLYWIQCS
-169 SSHATEACTQPANQ
+169 SSHAAETCTQPANQ
-183 TVSPVISVLP
+183 NVSPVLSVLP
-193 KLINIHFNE
+193 RLVNIHFN
-202 VSPITFTEEQKTLAI
+202 VSSPVKFTEEQKTLTI
-217 YITCNGF
+217 YATCNGF
-224 SYMSSSLDPASFTW
+224 SYMSSSLDPSSFTW
-238 STGDPSIATV
+238 STGDPSVATV
-248 DQSGVIQL
+248 DQSGVIRL
-256 KSRGTTT
+256 KSKGNTT
-263 VSATLKSCPDKTLST
+263 VTATLKSCPDKILTADL
-278 DINAYYD
+278 NAYYD
-285 LENSKE
+285 LEDSKE
-291 TSLRYT
+291 TSLT
-297 SSWNYTGN
+297 YTGSWKYTGK

-311 ELKFHGR
+311 VLKFHDR
-318 TLTEGKDYTISFSN
+318 TLTEGKDYTLSFSN

-363 LSQTKVTFSQ
+363 LSQAEVTFSQ

-420 GKGNFTGESNKYFY
+420 GKGNFTGETNKSFY

-473 KDVDYTLSYYDNTMA
+473 KDVDYTLSYFDNTMA

-516 PLKLSGETIQLADP
+516 PLKLSGETIELPDT
-530 NCKSE
+530 NCGNG
-535 SVTSYLRNN
+535 SVTTFLRNH
-544 LIITYNGTQL
+544 LVITYNGVQL
-554 ISDDFRI
+554 TSDDYSI
-561 TSVYCSSSNEILDF
+561 TSLRCSAGNEILGF
-575 SLSYK
+575 SISYK
-580 QNYSGSRHMTSVK
+580 QNYSGTRQMTSVK
-593 LCDLSDIP
+593 RCDLSDIP
-601 EQIFNGNAVT
+601 EQIFSGNAVT
-611 PKPAVKYGSDTLQEG
+611 PKPTVKYGSATLQEG
-626 TDYILSWKDNAKTG
+626 TDYVLSWADNTKTG
-640 TSSVT
+640 TGSVT
-645 VTGINNYFSSQSLT
+645 VTGINKYFASQTLT

-667 TSTPTP
+667 TV
-673 KPTATPKPK
+673 
-682 PTATPTPKPTAT
+682 
-694 PKPKPTTTPTPKPT
+694 
-708 ATPTTKPTA
+708 
-717 TPTPKPTATPTTKPT
+717 
-732 ATPTP
+732 TPTP

-742 PTPKPTAT
+742 PTPKPT
-750 PTTKPTTPTPKPS
+750 S
-763 TTPAPMP
+763 TPAPKP
-770 SGTPAPMPSGT
+770 SGTPAP
-781 PAPNPSG
+781 A
-788 TPAPNP
+788 
-794 SGTPAPNPS
+794 
-803 GTPAPVITNLTAPSI
+803 VVKLTAPAI
-818 KASASWNSCTLRWN
+818 KASTSWNSCTLRWN
-832 RINNVRNYILYR
+832 RINNAQSYILYR
-844 KTNSGKYTKIKTL
+844 KTNSGKYAKIKTL
-857 NANATS
+857 NANTTS
-863 YKDTKITM
+863 YKDTKITI

-882 RKTSSGSIYSPASK
+882 RKTSSGYIYSPTSK
-896 AATVKPN
+896 AVTVKPN

-913 LKGKQTLS
+913 LKGKQILS
-921 WKKISGAT
+921 WKKVPGAT
-929 GYVIYQKKGN
+929 GYVLYQKKGN
-939 GSFKKVKTISSK
+939 DSFKKVKTVSAR
-951 NTSYTF
+951 NLSYTF
-957 KTAKN
+957 KTSKN
-962 ITYSYRLV
+962 TTYSYRVV
-970 PYRTVNKK
+970 PYRTINRKA
-978 VKTGPA
+978 KTGPA
-984 SAVKTGKAK
+984 SAVKTGKAR

>member
-1 MNQTKEKKTRYLLW
+1 MNETKEEKTRHLFW
-15 PALLLLLLLLAPGS
+15 PALLLLLLLLAPVHM
-29 TVRVQAASDQTAVQL
+29 VRVQAASDQSTVEL

-70 NLNPVTMDKNLLE
+70 NRNPVTMDKNLLE

-169 SSHATEACTQPANQ
+169 SSHAAETYTQPANQ
-183 TVSPVISVLP
+183 NVSPVLSVLP
-193 KLINIHFNE
+193 RLMNIHFN
-202 VSPITFTEEQKTLAI
+202 VSSPVKFTEEQKTLTI
-217 YITCNGF
+217 YATCNGF
-224 SYMSSSLDPASFTW
+224 SYMSSSLDPSSFTW
-238 STGDPSIATV
+238 STGDPSVATV
-248 DQSGVIQL
+248 DQSGVIRL
-256 KSRGTTT
+256 KSKGNTT
-263 VSATLKSCPDKTLST
+263 VTATLKSCPDKILTADL
-278 DINAYYD
+278 NAYYD
-285 LENSKE
+285 LEDSKE
-291 TSLRYT
+291 TSLT
-297 SSWNYTGN
+297 YTGSWKYTGK

-311 ELKFHGR
+311 VLKFHNR
-318 TLTEGKDYTISFSN
+318 TLTEGKDYTLSFSN

-363 LSQTKVTFSQ
+363 LSQAEIAFSQ

-420 GKGNFTGESNKYFY
+420 GKGNFTGERNKYFY

-473 KDVDYTLSYYDNTMA
+473 KDVDYTLSYFDNTMA

-516 PLKLSGETIQLADP
+516 PLKLSGETIELPDT
-530 NCKSE
+530 NCGNG
-535 SVTSYLRNN
+535 SVTTFLRNH
-544 LIITYNGTQL
+544 LVITYNGVQL
-554 ISDDFRI
+554 TSDDYSI
-561 TSVYCSSSNEILDF
+561 TSLRCSAGNEILGF
-575 SLSYK
+575 SISYK
-580 QNYSGSRHMTSVK
+580 QNYSGTRQMTSVK
-593 LCDLSDIP
+593 RCDLSDIP
-601 EQIFNGNAVT
+601 EQIFSGNAVT
-611 PKPAVKYGSDTLQEG
+611 PKPTVKYGSATLQEG
-626 TDYILSWKDNAKTG
+626 TDYVLSWADNTKTG
-640 TSSVT
+640 TGSVT
-645 VTGINNYFSSQSLT
+645 VTGINKYFASQTLT

-667 TSTPTP
+667 TVTPTP
-673 KPTATPKPK
+673 KPTN
-682 PTATPTPKPTAT
+682 TPTPKPT
-694 PKPKPTTTPTPKPT
+694 
-708 ATPTTKPTA
+708 
-717 TPTPKPTATPTTKPT
+717 
-732 ATPTP
+732 
-737 KPTAT
+737 
-742 PTPKPTAT
+742 
-750 PTTKPTTPTPKPS
+750 S
-763 TTPAPMP
+763 TPAP
-770 SGTPAPMPSGT
+770 A
-781 PAPNPSG
+781 
-788 TPAPNP
+788 
-794 SGTPAPNPS
+794 
-803 GTPAPVITNLTAPSI
+803 VVKLTAPAI
-818 KASASWNSCTLRWN
+818 KASTSWNSCTLRWN
-832 RINNVRNYILYR
+832 RVKNSQNYILYR
-844 KTNSGKYTKIKTL
+844 KTNSGKYAKIKTL
-857 NANATS
+857 NANTTS
-863 YKDTKITM
+863 YKDTKITI

-882 RKTSSGSIYSPASK
+882 RKTSSGYIYSPTSK
-896 AATVKPN
+896 AVTVKPN

-913 LKGKQTLS
+913 LKGKQILS
-921 WKKISGAT
+921 WKKVPGAT
-929 GYVIYQKKGN
+929 GYVLYQKKGN
-939 GSFKKVKTISSK
+939 GSFKKVKTVSAR
-951 NTSYTF
+951 NLNYTF
-957 KTAKN
+957 KTSKN
-962 ITYSYRLV
+962 TTYSYRVV
-970 PYRTVNKK
+970 PYRTINRKA
-978 VKTGPA
+978 KTGPA
-984 SAVKTGKAK
+984 SAVKTGKAR

>member
-1 MNQTKEKKTRYLLW
+1 MKQTKEKKTRYLFW
-15 PALLLLLLLLAPGS
+15 PALLLLLLLLAPVHM
-29 TVRVQAASDQTAVQL
+29 VRVQAASDQSTVEL

-70 NLNPVTMDKNLLE
+70 NRNPVTMDKNLLE

-169 SSHATEACTQPANQ
+169 SSHAAETCTQPANQ
-183 TVSPVISVLP
+183 NVSPVLSVLP
-193 KLINIHFNE
+193 RLMNIHFN
-202 VSPITFTEEQKTLAI
+202 VSSPVKFTEEQKTLTI
-217 YITCNGF
+217 YATCNGF
-224 SYMSSSLDPASFTW
+224 SYMSSSLDPSSFTW
-238 STGDPSIATV
+238 STGDPSVATV
-248 DQSGVIQL
+248 DQSGVIRL
-256 KSRGTTT
+256 KSKGNTT
-263 VSATLKSCPDKTLST
+263 VTATLKSCPDKILTADL
-278 DINAYYD
+278 NAYYD
-285 LENSKE
+285 LEDSKE
-291 TSLRYT
+291 TSLT
-297 SSWNYTGN
+297 YTGSWKYTGK

-311 ELKFHGR
+311 VLKFHDR
-318 TLTEGKDYTISFSN
+318 TLTEGKDYTLSFSN

-363 LSQTKVTFSQ
+363 LSQAEVTFSQ

-420 GKGNFTGESNKYFY
+420 GKGNFTGETNKSFY

-473 KDVDYTLSYYDNTMA
+473 KDVDYTLSYFDNTMA

-516 PLKLSGETIQLADP
+516 PLKLSGETIELPDT
-530 NCKSE
+530 NCGNG
-535 SVTSYLRNN
+535 SVTTFLRNH
-544 LIITYNGTQL
+544 LVITYNGVQL
-554 ISDDFRI
+554 TSDDYSI
-561 TSVYCSSSNEILDF
+561 TSLRCSAGNEILGF
-575 SLSYK
+575 SISYK
-580 QNYSGSRHMTSVK
+580 QNYSGTRQMTSVK
-593 LCDLSDIP
+593 RCDLSDIP
-601 EQIFNGNAVT
+601 EQIFSGNAVT
-611 PKPAVKYGSDTLQEG
+611 PKPTVKYGSATLQEG
-626 TDYILSWKDNAKTG
+626 TDYVLSWADNTKTG
-640 TSSVT
+640 TGSVT
-645 VTGINNYFSSQSLT
+645 VTGINKYFASQTLT
-659 FKISAPAP
+659 FKISAPSP
-667 TSTPTP
+667 TV
-673 KPTATPKPK
+673 
-682 PTATPTPKPTAT
+682 
-694 PKPKPTTTPTPKPT
+694 
-708 ATPTTKPTA
+708 
-717 TPTPKPTATPTTKPT
+717 
-732 ATPTP
+732 TPTP

-742 PTPKPTAT
+742 PTPKPT
-750 PTTKPTTPTPKPS
+750 S
-763 TTPAPMP
+763 TPAPKP
-770 SGTPAPMPSGT
+770 SGTPAP
-781 PAPNPSG
+781 A
-788 TPAPNP
+788 
-794 SGTPAPNPS
+794 
-803 GTPAPVITNLTAPSI
+803 VVKLTAPAI
-818 KASASWNSCTLRWN
+818 KASTSWNSCTLRWN
-832 RINNVRNYILYR
+832 RINNAQSYILYR
-844 KTNSGKYTKIKTL
+844 KTNSGKYAKIKTL
-857 NANATS
+857 NANTTS
-863 YKDTKITM
+863 YKDTKITI

-882 RKTSSGSIYSPASK
+882 RKTSSGYIYSPTSK
-896 AATVKPN
+896 AVTVKPN

-913 LKGKQTLS
+913 LKGKQILS
-921 WKKISGAT
+921 WKKVPGAT
-929 GYVIYQKKGN
+929 GYVLYQKKGN
-939 GSFKKVKTISSK
+939 DSFKKVKTVSAR
-951 NTSYTF
+951 NLSYTF
-957 KTAKN
+957 KTSKN
-962 ITYSYRLV
+962 TTYSYRVV
-970 PYRTVNKK
+970 PYRTINRKA
-978 VKTGPA
+978 KTGPA
-984 SAVKTGKAK
+984 SAVKTGKAR

>member
-750 PTTKPTTPTPKPS
+750 PTTKPTATPTPKPTATPTPKPTTPTPKPS

-770 SGTPAPMPSGT
+770 SGTPAPM
-781 PAPNPSG
+781 
-788 TPAPNP
+788 P

>member
-1 MNQTKEKKTRYLLW
+1 MNETKEEKTRHLFW
-15 PALLLLLLLLAPGS
+15 PALLLLLLLLAPGNI
-29 TVRVQAASDQTAVQL
+29 VRVQAASDQTAVQL

-70 NLNPVTMDKNLLE
+70 NRNPVTMDKNLLE

-169 SSHATEACTQPANQ
+169 SSHAAETCTQPANQ
-183 TVSPVISVLP
+183 NVSPVLSVLP
-193 KLINIHFNE
+193 RLVNIHFN
-202 VSPITFTEEQKTLAI
+202 VSSPVKFTEEQKTLTI
-217 YITCNGF
+217 YATCNGF
-224 SYMSSSLDPASFTW
+224 SYMSSSLDPSSFTW
-238 STGDPSIATV
+238 STGDPSVATV
-248 DQSGVIQL
+248 DQSGVIRL
-256 KSRGTTT
+256 KSKGNTT
-263 VSATLKSCPDKTLST
+263 VTATLKSCPDKILTADL
-278 DINAYYD
+278 NAYYD
-285 LENSKE
+285 LEDSKE
-291 TSLRYT
+291 TSLT
-297 SSWNYTGN
+297 YTGSWKYTGK

-311 ELKFHGR
+311 VLKFHDR
-318 TLTEGKDYTISFSN
+318 TLTEGKDYTLSFSN

-363 LSQTKVTFSQ
+363 LSQAEVTFSQ

-420 GKGNFTGESNKYFY
+420 GKGNFTGETNKSFY

-463 TVTLNGVTLK
+463 TVTLNGVALK
-473 KDVDYTLSYYDNTMA
+473 KDVDYTLSYFDNTMA

-516 PLKLSGETIQLADP
+516 PLKLSGETIELPDT
-530 NCKSE
+530 NCGNG
-535 SVTSYLRNN
+535 SVTTFLRNH
-544 LIITYNGTQL
+544 LVITYNGVQL
-554 ISDDFRI
+554 TSDDYSI
-561 TSVYCSSSNEILDF
+561 TSLRCSAGNEILGF
-575 SLSYK
+575 SISYK
-580 QNYSGSRHMTSVK
+580 QNYSGTRQMTSVK

-601 EQIFNGNAVT
+601 EQIFSGNAVT
-611 PKPAVKYGSDTLQEG
+611 PKPTVKYGSATLQEG
-626 TDYILSWKDNAKTG
+626 TDYVLSWADNTKTG
-640 TSSVT
+640 TGSVT
-645 VTGINNYFSSQSLT
+645 VTGINKYFASQTLT

-667 TSTPTP
+667 TVTPTP
-673 KPTATPKPK
+673 KPTN
-682 PTATPTPKPTAT
+682 TPTPKPT
-694 PKPKPTTTPTPKPT
+694 
-708 ATPTTKPTA
+708 
-717 TPTPKPTATPTTKPT
+717 
-732 ATPTP
+732 
-737 KPTAT
+737 
-742 PTPKPTAT
+742 
-750 PTTKPTTPTPKPS
+750 S
-763 TTPAPMP
+763 TPAPKP
-770 SGTPAPMPSGT
+770 SGTPAP
-781 PAPNPSG
+781 A
-788 TPAPNP
+788 
-794 SGTPAPNPS
+794 
-803 GTPAPVITNLTAPSI
+803 VVKLTAPAI
-818 KASASWNSCTLRWN
+818 KASTSWNSCTLRWN
-832 RINNVRNYILYR
+832 RVKNSQNYILYR
-844 KTNSGKYTKIKTL
+844 KTNSGKYAKIKTL
-857 NANATS
+857 NANTTS
-863 YKDTKITM
+863 YKDTKITI

-882 RKTSSGSIYSPASK
+882 RKTSSGYIYSPTSK
-896 AATVKPN
+896 AVTVKPN

-913 LKGKQTLS
+913 LKGKQILS
-921 WKKISGAT
+921 WKKVPGAT
-929 GYVIYQKKGN
+929 GYVLYQKKGN
-939 GSFKKVKTISSK
+939 GSFKKVKTVSAR
-951 NTSYTF
+951 NLNYTF
-957 KTAKN
+957 KTSKN
-962 ITYSYRLV
+962 TTYSYRVV
-970 PYRTVNKK
+970 PYRTINRKA
-978 VKTGPA
+978 KTGPA
-984 SAVKTGKAK
+984 SAVKTGKAR

>member
-1 MNQTKEKKTRYLLW
+1 MNETKEEKTRHLFW
-15 PALLLLLLLLAPGS
+15 PALLLLLLLLAPVHM
-29 TVRVQAASDQTAVQL
+29 VRVQAASDQSTVEL

-70 NLNPVTMDKNLLE
+70 NRNPVTMDKNLLE

-169 SSHATEACTQPANQ
+169 SSHAAETCTQPANQ
-183 TVSPVISVLP
+183 NVSPVLSVLP
-193 KLINIHFNE
+193 RLMNIHFN
-202 VSPITFTEEQKTLAI
+202 VSSPVKFTEEQKTLTI
-217 YITCNGF
+217 YATCNGF
-224 SYMSSSLDPASFTW
+224 SYMSSSLDPSSFTW
-238 STGDPSIATV
+238 STGDPSVATV
-248 DQSGVIQL
+248 DQSGVIRL
-256 KSRGTTT
+256 KSKGNTT
-263 VSATLKSCPDKTLST
+263 VTATLKSCPDKILTADL
-278 DINAYYD
+278 NAYYD
-285 LENSKE
+285 LEDSKE
-291 TSLRYT
+291 TSLT
-297 SSWNYTGN
+297 YTGSWKYTGK

-311 ELKFHGR
+311 VLKFHDR
-318 TLTEGKDYTISFSN
+318 TLTEGKDYTLSFSN

-363 LSQTKVTFSQ
+363 LSQAEVTFSQ

-420 GKGNFTGESNKYFY
+420 GKGNFTGETNKSFY

-473 KDVDYTLSYYDNTMA
+473 KDVDYTLSYFDNTMA

-516 PLKLSGETIQLADP
+516 PLKLSGETIELPDT
-530 NCKSE
+530 NCGNG
-535 SVTSYLRNN
+535 SVTTFLRNH
-544 LIITYNGTQL
+544 LVITYNGVQL
-554 ISDDFRI
+554 TSDDYSI
-561 TSVYCSSSNEILDF
+561 TSLRCSAGNEILGF
-575 SLSYK
+575 SISYK
-580 QNYSGSRHMTSVK
+580 QNYSGTRQMTSVK
-593 LCDLSDIP
+593 RCDLSDIP
-601 EQIFNGNAVT
+601 EQIFSGNAVT
-611 PKPAVKYGSDTLQEG
+611 PKPTVKYGSATLQEG
-626 TDYILSWKDNAKTG
+626 TDYVLSWADNTKTG
-640 TSSVT
+640 TGSVT
-645 VTGINNYFSSQSLT
+645 VTGINKYFASQTLT

-667 TSTPTP
+667 TV
-673 KPTATPKPK
+673 
-682 PTATPTPKPTAT
+682 
-694 PKPKPTTTPTPKPT
+694 
-708 ATPTTKPTA
+708 
-717 TPTPKPTATPTTKPT
+717 
-732 ATPTP
+732 TPTP

-742 PTPKPTAT
+742 PTPKPTN
-750 PTTKPTTPTPKPS
+750 TPTPKPTS
-763 TTPAPMP
+763 TPAP
-770 SGTPAPMPSGT
+770 A
-781 PAPNPSG
+781 
-788 TPAPNP
+788 
-794 SGTPAPNPS
+794 
-803 GTPAPVITNLTAPSI
+803 VVKLTAPAI
-818 KASASWNSCTLRWN
+818 KASTSWNSCTLRWN
-832 RINNVRNYILYR
+832 RINNAQSYILYR
-844 KTNSGKYTKIKTL
+844 KTNSGKYVKLKTL
-857 NANATS
+857 NANTTA
-863 YKDTKITM
+863 YKDTKITI

-882 RKTSSGSIYSPASK
+882 RKTSSGYIYSPTSK
-896 AATVKPN
+896 AVTVKPN

-913 LKGKQTLS
+913 LKGKQIIS
-921 WKKISGAT
+921 WKKVPGAT
-929 GYVIYQKKGN
+929 GYVLYQKKGN
-939 GSFKKVKTISSK
+939 GSFKKVKTVSAR
-951 NTSYTF
+951 NLNYTF
-957 KTAKN
+957 KTSKN
-962 ITYSYRLV
+962 TTYSYRVV
-970 PYRTVNKK
+970 PYRTINRKA
-978 VKTGPA
+978 KTGPA
-984 SAVKTGKAK
+984 SAVKTGKAR

>member
-15 PALLLLLLLLAPGS
+15 PALLLLLLLLAPGNI
-29 TVRVQAASDQTAVQL
+29 VRVQAASDQTAVQL

-70 NLNPVTMDKNLLE
+70 NRNPVTMDKNLLE

-183 TVSPVISVLP
+183 NVSPVLSVLP
-193 KLINIHFNE
+193 RLVNIHFN
-202 VSPITFTEEQKTLAI
+202 VSSPVKFTEEQKTLTI
-217 YITCNGF
+217 YATCNGF
-224 SYMSSSLDPASFTW
+224 SYMSSSLDPSSFTW
-238 STGDPSIATV
+238 STGDPSVATV
-248 DQSGVIQL
+248 DQSGVIRL
-256 KSRGTTT
+256 KSKGNTT
-263 VSATLKSCPDKTLST
+263 VTATLKSCPDKILTADL
-278 DINAYYD
+278 NACYD
-285 LENSKE
+285 LEDSKE
-291 TSLRYT
+291 TSLT
-297 SSWNYTGN
+297 YTGSWKYTGK

-311 ELKFHGR
+311 VLKFHDR
-318 TLTEGKDYTISFSN
+318 TLTEGKDYTLSFSN

-363 LSQTKVTFSQ
+363 LSQAEVTFSQ

-420 GKGNFTGESNKYFY
+420 GKGNFTGETNKSFY

-473 KDVDYTLSYYDNTMA
+473 KDVDYTLSYSDNTMA

-495 RVHITGI
+495 RVNITGI

-516 PLKLSGETIQLADP
+516 PLKISGETIELPDT
-530 NCKSE
+530 NCGNG
-535 SVTSYLRNN
+535 SVTTFLRNH
-544 LIITYNGTQL
+544 LVITYNGVQL
-554 ISDDFRI
+554 TSDDYSI
-561 TSVYCSSSNEILDF
+561 TSLRCSAGNEILDF
-575 SLSYK
+575 SISYR
-580 QNYSGSRHMTSVK
+580 QNYTGTRQMTSVK
-593 LCDLSDIP
+593 LCNLSDIP
-601 EQIFNGNAVT
+601 EQIFSGNAVT
-611 PKPAVKYGSDTLQEG
+611 PKPTVKYGSATLQEG
-626 TDYILSWKDNAKTG
+626 TDYVLSWADNTKTG
-640 TSSVT
+640 TGSVT
-645 VTGINNYFSSQSLT
+645 VTGINKYFASQTLT

-667 TSTPTP
+667 TVTPTP
-673 KPTATPKPK
+673 KPTN
-682 PTATPTPKPTAT
+682 TPTPKPT
-694 PKPKPTTTPTPKPT
+694 
-708 ATPTTKPTA
+708 
-717 TPTPKPTATPTTKPT
+717 
-732 ATPTP
+732 
-737 KPTAT
+737 
-742 PTPKPTAT
+742 
-750 PTTKPTTPTPKPS
+750 S
-763 TTPAPMP
+763 TPAP
-770 SGTPAPMPSGT
+770 A
-781 PAPNPSG
+781 
-788 TPAPNP
+788 
-794 SGTPAPNPS
+794 
-803 GTPAPVITNLTAPSI
+803 VVKLTAPAI
-818 KASASWNSCTLRWN
+818 KASTSWNSCTLRWN
-832 RINNVRNYILYR
+832 RVKNSQNYILYR
-844 KTNSGKYTKIKTL
+844 KTNSGKYAKIKTL
-857 NANATS
+857 NANTTS
-863 YKDTKITM
+863 YKDTKITI

-882 RKTSSGSIYSPASK
+882 RKTSSGYIYSPTSK
-896 AATVKPN
+896 AVTVKPN

-913 LKGKQTLS
+913 LKGKQIIS
-921 WKKISGAT
+921 WKKVPGAT
-929 GYVIYQKKGN
+929 GYVLYQKKGN
-939 GSFKKVKTISSK
+939 GSFKKVKTVSAR
-951 NTSYTF
+951 NLNYTF
-957 KTAKN
+957 KTSKN
-962 ITYSYRLV
+962 ATYSYRVV
-970 PYRTVNKK
+970 PYRTINRKA
-978 VKTGPA
+978 KTGPA
-984 SAVKTGKAK
+984 SAVKTGKAR

>member
-15 PALLLLLLLLAPGS
+15 PALLLLLLLLAPGNI
-29 TVRVQAASDQTAVQL
+29 VRVQAASDQTAVQL

-70 NLNPVTMDKNLLE
+70 NRNPVTMDKNLLE

-138 GHYTNIMNS
+138 GHYANIMNS

-169 SSHATEACTQPANQ
+169 SSHAAETCTQPANQ
-183 TVSPVISVLP
+183 NVSPVLSVLP
-193 KLINIHFNE
+193 RLVNIHFN
-202 VSPITFTEEQKTLAI
+202 VSSPVKFTEEQKTLTI
-217 YITCNGF
+217 YATCNGF
-224 SYMSSSLDPASFTW
+224 SYMSSSLDPSSFTW
-238 STGDPSIATV
+238 STGDPSVATV
-248 DQSGVIQL
+248 DQSGVIRL
-256 KSRGTTT
+256 KSKGNTT
-263 VSATLKSCPDKTLST
+263 VTATLKSCPDKILTADL
-278 DINAYYD
+278 NACYD
-285 LENSKE
+285 LEDSKE
-291 TSLRYT
+291 TSLT
-297 SSWNYTGN
+297 YTGSWKYTGK

-311 ELKFHGR
+311 VLKFHNR
-318 TLTEGKDYTISFSN
+318 TLTEGKDYTLSFSN

-363 LSQTKVTFSQ
+363 LSQAEIAFSQ

-420 GKGNFTGESNKYFY
+420 GKGNFTGERNKYFY

-473 KDVDYTLSYYDNTMA
+473 KDVDYTLSYFDNTMA

-516 PLKLSGETIQLADP
+516 PLKLSGETIELPDT
-530 NCKSE
+530 NCGNG
-535 SVTSYLRNN
+535 SVTTFLRNH
-544 LIITYNGTQL
+544 LVITYNGVQL
-554 ISDDFRI
+554 TSDDYSI
-561 TSVYCSSSNEILDF
+561 TSLRCSAGNEILGF
-575 SLSYK
+575 SISYK
-580 QNYSGSRHMTSVK
+580 QNYSGTRQMTSVK
-593 LCDLSDIP
+593 RCDLSDIP
-601 EQIFNGNAVT
+601 EQIFSGNAVT
-611 PKPAVKYGSDTLQEG
+611 PKPTVKYGSAALQEG
-626 TDYILSWKDNAKTG
+626 TDYVLSWADNTKTG
-640 TSSVT
+640 TGSVT
-645 VTGINNYFSSQSLT
+645 VTGINKYFASQTLT

-667 TSTPTP
+667 TVTPTP
-673 KPTATPKPK
+673 KPT
-682 PTATPTPKPTAT
+682 
-694 PKPKPTTTPTPKPT
+694 
-708 ATPTTKPTA
+708 
-717 TPTPKPTATPTTKPT
+717 
-732 ATPTP
+732 
-737 KPTAT
+737 
-742 PTPKPTAT
+742 
-750 PTTKPTTPTPKPS
+750 S
-763 TTPAPMP
+763 TPAPKP
-770 SGTPAPMPSGT
+770 SGTPAP
-781 PAPNPSG
+781 A
-788 TPAPNP
+788 
-794 SGTPAPNPS
+794 
-803 GTPAPVITNLTAPSI
+803 VVKLTAPAI
-818 KASASWNSCTLRWN
+818 KASTSWNSCTLRWN
-832 RINNVRNYILYR
+832 RINNAQSYILYR
-844 KTNSGKYTKIKTL
+844 KTNSGKYAKIKTL
-857 NANATS
+857 NANTTS
-863 YKDTKITM
+863 YKDTKITI

-882 RKTSSGSIYSPASK
+882 RKTSSGYIYSPTSK
-896 AATVKPN
+896 AVTVKPN

-913 LKGKQTLS
+913 LKGKQIIS
-921 WKKISGAT
+921 WKKVPGAT
-929 GYVIYQKKGN
+929 GYVLYQKKGN
-939 GSFKKVKTISSK
+939 GSFKKVKTVSAR
-951 NTSYTF
+951 NLNYTF
-957 KTAKN
+957 KTSKN
-962 ITYSYRLV
+962 TTYSYRVV
-970 PYRTVNKK
+970 PYRTINRKA
-978 VKTGPA
+978 KTGPA
-984 SAVKTGKAK
+984 SAVKTGKAR

>member
-15 PALLLLLLLLAPGS
+15 PALLLLLLLLAPGNI
-29 TVRVQAASDQTAVQL
+29 VRVQAASDQTAVQL

-70 NLNPVTMDKNLLE
+70 NRNPVTMDKNLLE

-169 SSHATEACTQPANQ
+169 SSHAAETCTQPANQ
-183 TVSPVISVLP
+183 NVSPVLSVLP
-193 KLINIHFNE
+193 RLMNIHFN
-202 VSPITFTEEQKTLAI
+202 VSSPVKFTEEQKTLTI
-217 YITCNGF
+217 YATCNGF
-224 SYMSSSLDPASFTW
+224 SYMSSSLDPSSFTW
-238 STGDPSIATV
+238 STGDPSVATV
-248 DQSGVIQL
+248 DQSGVIRL
-256 KSRGTTT
+256 KSKGNTT
-263 VSATLKSCPDKTLST
+263 VTATLKSCPDKILTADL
-278 DINAYYD
+278 NAYYD
-285 LENSKE
+285 LEDSKE
-291 TSLRYT
+291 TSLT
-297 SSWNYTGN
+297 YTGSWKYTGK

-311 ELKFHGR
+311 VLKFHNR
-318 TLTEGKDYTISFSN
+318 TLTEGKDYTLSFSN

-363 LSQTKVTFSQ
+363 LSQAEIAFSQ

-420 GKGNFTGESNKYFY
+420 GKGNFTGERNKYFY

-473 KDVDYTLSYYDNTMA
+473 KDVDYTLSYFDNTMA

-516 PLKLSGETIQLADP
+516 PLKLSGETIELPDT
-530 NCKSE
+530 NCGNG
-535 SVTSYLRNN
+535 SVTTFLRNH
-544 LIITYNGTQL
+544 LVITYNGVQL
-554 ISDDFRI
+554 TSDDYSI
-561 TSVYCSSSNEILDF
+561 TSLRCSAGNEILGF
-575 SLSYK
+575 SISYK
-580 QNYSGSRHMTSVK
+580 QNYSGTRQMTSVK
-593 LCDLSDIP
+593 RCDLSDIP
-601 EQIFNGNAVT
+601 EQIFSGNAVT
-611 PKPAVKYGSDTLQEG
+611 PKPTVKYGSATLQEG
-626 TDYILSWKDNAKTG
+626 TDYVLSWADNTKTG
-640 TSSVT
+640 TGSVT
-645 VTGINNYFSSQSLT
+645 VTGINKYFASQTLT

-667 TSTPTP
+667 TVTPTP
-673 KPTATPKPK
+673 KPTN
-682 PTATPTPKPTAT
+682 TPTPKPT
-694 PKPKPTTTPTPKPT
+694 
-708 ATPTTKPTA
+708 
-717 TPTPKPTATPTTKPT
+717 
-732 ATPTP
+732 
-737 KPTAT
+737 
-742 PTPKPTAT
+742 
-750 PTTKPTTPTPKPS
+750 S
-763 TTPAPMP
+763 TPAP
-770 SGTPAPMPSGT
+770 A
-781 PAPNPSG
+781 
-788 TPAPNP
+788 
-794 SGTPAPNPS
+794 
-803 GTPAPVITNLTAPSI
+803 VVKLTAPAI
-818 KASASWNSCTLRWN
+818 KASTSWNSCTLRWN
-832 RINNVRNYILYR
+832 RVKNSQNYILYR
-844 KTNSGKYTKIKTL
+844 KTNSGKYAKIKTL
-857 NANATS
+857 NANTTS
-863 YKDTKITM
+863 YKDTKITI

-882 RKTSSGSIYSPASK
+882 RKTSSGYIYSPTSK
-896 AATVKPN
+896 AVTVKPN

-913 LKGKQTLS
+913 LKGKQILS
-921 WKKISGAT
+921 WKKVPGAT
-929 GYVIYQKKGN
+929 GYVLYQKKGN
-939 GSFKKVKTISSK
+939 DSFKKVKTVSAR
-951 NTSYTF
+951 NLSYTF
-957 KTAKN
+957 KTSKN
-962 ITYSYRLV
+962 TTYSYRVV
-970 PYRTVNKK
+970 PYRTINRKA
-978 VKTGPA
+978 KTGPA
-984 SAVKTGKAK
+984 SAVKTGKAR

>member
-15 PALLLLLLLLAPGS
+15 PALLLLLLLLAPGNI
-29 TVRVQAASDQTAVQL
+29 VRVQAASDQTAVQL

-70 NLNPVTMDKNLLE
+70 NRNPVTMDKNLLE

-94 YASHTRPNGSICFS
+94 YASHIRPNGSICFS

-183 TVSPVISVLP
+183 NVSPVLSVLP
-193 KLINIHFNE
+193 RLVNIHFN
-202 VSPITFTEEQKTLAI
+202 VSSPVKFTEEQKTLTI
-217 YITCNGF
+217 YATCNGF
-224 SYMSSSLDPASFTW
+224 SYMSSSLDPSSFTW
-238 STGDPSIATV
+238 STGDPSVATV
-248 DQSGVIQL
+248 DQSGVIRL
-256 KSRGTTT
+256 KSKGNTT
-263 VSATLKSCPDKTLST
+263 VTATLKSCPDKILTADL
-278 DINAYYD
+278 NAYYD
-285 LENSKE
+285 LEDSKE
-291 TSLRYT
+291 TSLT
-297 SSWNYTGN
+297 YTGSWKYTGK

-311 ELKFHGR
+311 VLKFHDR
-318 TLTEGKDYTISFSN
+318 TLTEGKDYTLSFSN

-358 IWQIN
+358 IWQIS
-363 LSQTKVTFSQ
+363 LSQAEVTFSQ

-420 GKGNFTGESNKYFY
+420 GKGNFTGETNKSFY

-473 KDVDYTLSYYDNTMA
+473 KDVDYTLSYFDNTMA

-516 PLKLSGETIQLADP
+516 PLKLSGETIELPDT
-530 NCKSE
+530 NCGNG
-535 SVTSYLRNN
+535 SVTTFLRNH
-544 LIITYNGTQL
+544 LVITYNGVQL
-554 ISDDFRI
+554 TSDDYSI
-561 TSVYCSSSNEILDF
+561 TSLRCSAGNEILGF
-575 SLSYK
+575 SISYK
-580 QNYSGSRHMTSVK
+580 QNYSGTRQMTSVK
-593 LCDLSDIP
+593 RCDLSDIP
-601 EQIFNGNAVT
+601 EQIFSGNAVT
-611 PKPAVKYGSDTLQEG
+611 PKPTVKYGSATLQEG
-626 TDYILSWKDNAKTG
+626 TDYVLSWADNTKTG
-640 TSSVT
+640 TGSVT
-645 VTGINNYFSSQSLT
+645 VTGINKYFASQTLT

-667 TSTPTP
+667 TV
-673 KPTATPKPK
+673 
-682 PTATPTPKPTAT
+682 
-694 PKPKPTTTPTPKPT
+694 
-708 ATPTTKPTA
+708 
-717 TPTPKPTATPTTKPT
+717 
-732 ATPTP
+732 TPTP

-742 PTPKPTAT
+742 PTPKPT
-750 PTTKPTTPTPKPS
+750 S
-763 TTPAPMP
+763 TPAPKL
-770 SGTPAPMPSGT
+770 SGTPAP
-781 PAPNPSG
+781 A
-788 TPAPNP
+788 
-794 SGTPAPNPS
+794 
-803 GTPAPVITNLTAPSI
+803 VVKLTAPAI
-818 KASASWNSCTLRWN
+818 KASTSWNSCTLRWN
-832 RINNVRNYILYR
+832 RINNAQSYILYR
-844 KTNSGKYTKIKTL
+844 KTNSGKYAKIKTL
-857 NANATS
+857 NANTTS
-863 YKDTKITM
+863 YKDTKITI

-882 RKTSSGSIYSPASK
+882 RKTSSGYIYSPTSK
-896 AATVKPN
+896 AVTVKPN

-913 LKGKQTLS
+913 LKGKQILS
-921 WKKISGAT
+921 WKKVPGAT
-929 GYVIYQKKGN
+929 GYVLYQKKGN
-939 GSFKKVKTISSK
+939 DSFKKVKTVSAR
-951 NTSYTF
+951 NLSYTF
-957 KTAKN
+957 KTSKN
-962 ITYSYRLV
+962 TTYSYRVV
-970 PYRTVNKK
+970 PYRTINRKA
-978 VKTGPA
+978 KTGPA
-984 SAVKTGKAK
+984 SAVKTGKAR

>member
-1 MNQTKEKKTRYLLW
+1 MNETKEEKTRHLFW
-15 PALLLLLLLLAPGS
+15 PALLLLLLLLAPVHM
-29 TVRVQAASDQTAVQL
+29 VRVQAASDQSTVEL

-70 NLNPVTMDKNLLE
+70 NRNPVTMDKNLLE

-169 SSHATEACTQPANQ
+169 SSHAAETCTQPANQ
-183 TVSPVISVLP
+183 NVSPVLSVLP
-193 KLINIHFNE
+193 RLVNIHFN
-202 VSPITFTEEQKTLAI
+202 VSSPVKFTEEQKTLTI
-217 YITCNGF
+217 YATCNGF
-224 SYMSSSLDPASFTW
+224 SYMSSSLDPSSFTW
-238 STGDPSIATV
+238 STGDPSVATV
-248 DQSGVIQL
+248 DQSGVIRL
-256 KSRGTTT
+256 KSKGNTT
-263 VSATLKSCPDKTLST
+263 VTATLKSCPDKILTADL
-278 DINAYYD
+278 NAYYD
-285 LENSKE
+285 LEDSKE
-291 TSLRYT
+291 TSLT
-297 SSWNYTGN
+297 YTGSWKYTGK

-311 ELKFHGR
+311 VLKFHDR
-318 TLTEGKDYTISFSN
+318 TLTEGKDYTLSFSN

-363 LSQTKVTFSQ
+363 LSQAEIAFSQ

-420 GKGNFTGESNKYFY
+420 GKGNFTGETNKSFY

-473 KDVDYTLSYYDNTMA
+473 KDVDYTLSYFDNTMA

-516 PLKLSGETIQLADP
+516 PLKLSGETIELPDT
-530 NCKSE
+530 NCGNG
-535 SVTSYLRNN
+535 SVTTFLRNH
-544 LIITYNGTQL
+544 LVITYNGVQL
-554 ISDDFRI
+554 TSDDYSI
-561 TSVYCSSSNEILDF
+561 TSLRCSAGNEILGF
-575 SLSYK
+575 SISYK
-580 QNYSGSRHMTSVK
+580 QNYSGTRQMTSVK
-593 LCDLSDIP
+593 RCDLSDIP
-601 EQIFNGNAVT
+601 EQIFSGNAVT
-611 PKPAVKYGSDTLQEG
+611 PKPTVKYGSATLQEG
-626 TDYILSWKDNAKTG
+626 TDYVLSWADNTKTG
-640 TSSVT
+640 TGSVT
-645 VTGINNYFSSQSLT
+645 VTGINKYFASQTLT

-667 TSTPTP
+667 TVTPTP
-673 KPTATPKPK
+673 KPT
-682 PTATPTPKPTAT
+682 
-694 PKPKPTTTPTPKPT
+694 
-708 ATPTTKPTA
+708 
-717 TPTPKPTATPTTKPT
+717 
-732 ATPTP
+732 
-737 KPTAT
+737 
-742 PTPKPTAT
+742 
-750 PTTKPTTPTPKPS
+750 S
-763 TTPAPMP
+763 TPAPKP
-770 SGTPAPMPSGT
+770 SGTPAP
-781 PAPNPSG
+781 A
-788 TPAPNP
+788 
-794 SGTPAPNPS
+794 
-803 GTPAPVITNLTAPSI
+803 VVKLTAPAI
-818 KASASWNSCTLRWN
+818 KASTSWNSCTLRWN
-832 RINNVRNYILYR
+832 RINNARSYILYR
-844 KTNSGKYTKIKTL
+844 KTNSGKYVKLKTL
-857 NANATS
+857 NANTTA
-863 YKDTKITM
+863 YKDTKITI

-882 RKTSSGSIYSPASK
+882 RKTSSGYIYSPTSK
-896 AATVKPN
+896 AVTVKPN

-913 LKGKQTLS
+913 LKGKQILS
-921 WKKISGAT
+921 WKKVPGAT
-929 GYVIYQKKGN
+929 GYVLYQKKGN
-939 GSFKKVKTISSK
+939 GSFKKVKTVSAR
-951 NTSYTF
+951 NLNYTF
-957 KTAKN
+957 KTSKN
-962 ITYSYRLV
+962 TTYSYRVV
-970 PYRTVNKK
+970 PYRTINRKA
-978 VKTGPA
+978 KTGPA
-984 SAVKTGKAK
+984 SAVKTGKAR

>member
-15 PALLLLLLLLAPGS
+15 PALLLLLLLLAPGNI
-29 TVRVQAASDQTAVQL
+29 VRVQAASDQTAVQL

-70 NLNPVTMDKNLLE
+70 NRNPVTMDKNLLE

-169 SSHATEACTQPANQ
+169 SSHAAETCTQPANQ
-183 TVSPVISVLP
+183 NVSPVLSVLP
-193 KLINIHFNE
+193 RLMNIHFN
-202 VSPITFTEEQKTLAI
+202 VSSPVKFTEEQKTLTI
-217 YITCNGF
+217 YATCNGF
-224 SYMSSSLDPASFTW
+224 SYMSSSLDPSSFTW
-238 STGDPSIATV
+238 STGDPSVATV
-248 DQSGVIQL
+248 DQSGVIRL
-256 KSRGTTT
+256 KSKGNTT
-263 VSATLKSCPDKTLST
+263 VTATLKSCPDKILTADL
-278 DINAYYD
+278 NAYYD
-285 LENSKE
+285 LEDSKE
-291 TSLRYT
+291 TSLT
-297 SSWNYTGN
+297 YTGSWKYTGK

-311 ELKFHGR
+311 VLKFHNR
-318 TLTEGKDYTISFSN
+318 TLTEGKDYTLSFSN

-363 LSQTKVTFSQ
+363 LSQAEIAFSQ

-420 GKGNFTGESNKYFY
+420 GKGNFTGERNKYFY

-473 KDVDYTLSYYDNTMA
+473 KDVDYTLSYFDNTMA

-516 PLKLSGETIQLADP
+516 PLKLSGETIELPDT
-530 NCKSE
+530 NCGNG
-535 SVTSYLRNN
+535 SVTTFLRNH
-544 LIITYNGTQL
+544 LVITYNGVQL
-554 ISDDFRI
+554 TSDDYSI
-561 TSVYCSSSNEILDF
+561 TSLRCSAGNEILGF
-575 SLSYK
+575 SISYK
-580 QNYSGSRHMTSVK
+580 QNYSGTRQMTSVK
-593 LCDLSDIP
+593 RCDLSDIP
-601 EQIFNGNAVT
+601 EQIFSGNAVT
-611 PKPAVKYGSDTLQEG
+611 PKPTVKYGSATLQEG
-626 TDYILSWKDNAKTG
+626 TDYVLSWADNTKTG
-640 TSSVT
+640 TGSVT
-645 VTGINNYFSSQSLT
+645 VTGINKYFASQTLT

-667 TSTPTP
+667 TVTPTP
-673 KPTATPKPK
+673 KPTN
-682 PTATPTPKPTAT
+682 TPTPKPT
-694 PKPKPTTTPTPKPT
+694 
-708 ATPTTKPTA
+708 
-717 TPTPKPTATPTTKPT
+717 
-732 ATPTP
+732 
-737 KPTAT
+737 
-742 PTPKPTAT
+742 
-750 PTTKPTTPTPKPS
+750 S
-763 TTPAPMP
+763 TPAP
-770 SGTPAPMPSGT
+770 A
-781 PAPNPSG
+781 
-788 TPAPNP
+788 
-794 SGTPAPNPS
+794 
-803 GTPAPVITNLTAPSI
+803 VVKLTAPAI
-818 KASASWNSCTLRWN
+818 KASTSWNSCTLRWN
-832 RINNVRNYILYR
+832 RVKNSQNYILYR
-844 KTNSGKYTKIKTL
+844 KTNSGKYAKIKTL
-857 NANATS
+857 NANTTS
-863 YKDTKITM
+863 YKDTKITI

-882 RKTSSGSIYSPASK
+882 RKTSSGYIYSPTSK
-896 AATVKPN
+896 AVTVKPN

-913 LKGKQTLS
+913 LKGKQILS
-921 WKKISGAT
+921 WKKVPGAT
-929 GYVIYQKKGN
+929 GYVLYQKKGN
-939 GSFKKVKTISSK
+939 GSFKKVKTVSAR
-951 NTSYTF
+951 NLNYTF
-957 KTAKN
+957 KTSKN
-962 ITYSYRLV
+962 TTYSYRVV
-970 PYRTVNKK
+970 PYRTINRKA
-978 VKTGPA
+978 KTGPA
-984 SAVKTGKAK
+984 SAVKTGKAR

>member
-1 MNQTKEKKTRYLLW
+1 MNETKEEKTRHLFW
-15 PALLLLLLLLAPGS
+15 PALLLLLLLLAPVHM
-29 TVRVQAASDQTAVQL
+29 VRVQAASDQTAVQL

-70 NLNPVTMDKNLLE
+70 NRNPVTMDKNLLE

-169 SSHATEACTQPANQ
+169 SSHAAETCTQPANQ
-183 TVSPVISVLP
+183 NVSPVLSVLP
-193 KLINIHFNE
+193 RLVNIHFN
-202 VSPITFTEEQKTLAI
+202 VSSPVKFTEEQKTLTI
-217 YITCNGF
+217 YATCNGF
-224 SYMSSSLDPASFTW
+224 SYMSSSLDPSSFTW
-238 STGDPSIATV
+238 STGDPSVATV
-248 DQSGVIQL
+248 DQSGVIRL
-256 KSRGTTT
+256 KSKGNTT
-263 VSATLKSCPDKTLST
+263 VTATLKSCPDKILTADL
-278 DINAYYD
+278 NAYYD
-285 LENSKE
+285 LEDSKE
-291 TSLRYT
+291 TSLT
-297 SSWNYTGN
+297 YTGSWKYTGK

-311 ELKFHGR
+311 VLKFHNR
-318 TLTEGKDYTISFSN
+318 TLTEGKDYTLSFSN

-363 LSQTKVTFSQ
+363 LSQAEIAFSQ

-420 GKGNFTGESNKYFY
+420 GKGNFTGETNKSFY

-473 KDVDYTLSYYDNTMA
+473 KDVDYTLSYFDNTMA

-516 PLKLSGETIQLADP
+516 PLKLSGETIELPDT
-530 NCKSE
+530 NCGNG
-535 SVTSYLRNN
+535 SVTTFLRNH
-544 LIITYNGTQL
+544 LVITYNGVQL
-554 ISDDFRI
+554 TSDDYSI
-561 TSVYCSSSNEILDF
+561 TSLRCSAGNEILGF
-575 SLSYK
+575 SISYK
-580 QNYSGSRHMTSVK
+580 QNYSGTRQMTSVK
-593 LCDLSDIP
+593 RCDLSDIP
-601 EQIFNGNAVT
+601 EQIFSGNAVT
-611 PKPAVKYGSDTLQEG
+611 PKPTVKYGSATLQEG
-626 TDYILSWKDNAKTG
+626 TDYVLSWADNTKTG
-640 TSSVT
+640 TGSVT
-645 VTGINNYFSSQSLT
+645 VTGINKYFASQTLT

-667 TSTPTP
+667 TV
-673 KPTATPKPK
+673 
-682 PTATPTPKPTAT
+682 
-694 PKPKPTTTPTPKPT
+694 
-708 ATPTTKPTA
+708 
-717 TPTPKPTATPTTKPT
+717 
-732 ATPTP
+732 TPTP

-742 PTPKPTAT
+742 PTPKPT
-750 PTTKPTTPTPKPS
+750 S
-763 TTPAPMP
+763 TPAPKP
-770 SGTPAPMPSGT
+770 SGTPAP
-781 PAPNPSG
+781 A
-788 TPAPNP
+788 
-794 SGTPAPNPS
+794 
-803 GTPAPVITNLTAPSI
+803 VVKLTAPAI
-818 KASASWNSCTLRWN
+818 KASTSWNSCTLRWN
-832 RINNVRNYILYR
+832 RINNAQSYILYR
-844 KTNSGKYTKIKTL
+844 KTNSGKYAKIKTL
-857 NANATS
+857 NANTTS
-863 YKDTKITM
+863 YKDTKITI

-882 RKTSSGSIYSPASK
+882 RKTSSGYIYSPTSK
-896 AATVKPN
+896 AVTVKPN

-921 WKKISGAT
+921 WKKVPGAT
-929 GYVIYQKKGN
+929 GYVLYQKKGN
-939 GSFKKVKTISSK
+939 GSFKKVKTVSAR
-951 NTSYTF
+951 NLNYTF
-957 KTAKN
+957 KTSKN
-962 ITYSYRLV
+962 TTYSYRVV
-970 PYRTVNKK
+970 PYRTINRKA
-978 VKTGPA
+978 KTGPA
-984 SAVKTGKAK
+984 SAVKTGKAR

>member
-1 MNQTKEKKTRYLLW
+1 MNETKEEKTRHLFW
-15 PALLLLLLLLAPGS
+15 PALLLLLLLLAPGNI
-29 TVRVQAASDQTAVQL
+29 VRVQAASDQTAVQL

-70 NLNPVTMDKNLLE
+70 NRNPVTMDKNLLE

-169 SSHATEACTQPANQ
+169 SSHAAETCTQPANQ
-183 TVSPVISVLP
+183 NVSPVLSVLP
-193 KLINIHFNE
+193 RLVNIHFN
-202 VSPITFTEEQKTLAI
+202 VSSPVKFTEEQKTLTI
-217 YITCNGF
+217 YATCNGF
-224 SYMSSSLDPASFTW
+224 SYMSSSLDPSSFTW
-238 STGDPSIATV
+238 STGDPSVATV
-248 DQSGVIQL
+248 DQSGVIRL
-256 KSRGTTT
+256 KSKGNTT
-263 VSATLKSCPDKTLST
+263 VTATLKSCPDKILTADL
-278 DINAYYD
+278 NAYYD
-285 LENSKE
+285 LEDSKE
-291 TSLRYT
+291 TSLT
-297 SSWNYTGN
+297 YTGSWKYTGK

-311 ELKFHGR
+311 VLKFHDR
-318 TLTEGKDYTISFSN
+318 TLTEGKDYTLSFSN

-363 LSQTKVTFSQ
+363 LSQAEVTFSQ

-420 GKGNFTGESNKYFY
+420 GKGNFTGETNKSFY

-473 KDVDYTLSYYDNTMA
+473 KDVDYTLSYFDNTMA

-516 PLKLSGETIQLADP
+516 PLKLSGETIELPDT
-530 NCKSE
+530 NCGNG
-535 SVTSYLRNN
+535 SVTTFLRNH
-544 LIITYNGTQL
+544 LVITYNGTQL
-554 ISDDFRI
+554 TSDDYSI
-561 TSVYCSSSNEILDF
+561 TSLRCSAGNEILGF
-575 SLSYK
+575 SISYK
-580 QNYSGSRHMTSVK
+580 QNYSGTRQMTSVK
-593 LCDLSDIP
+593 RCDLSDIP
-601 EQIFNGNAVT
+601 EQIFSGNAVT
-611 PKPAVKYGSDTLQEG
+611 PKPTVKYGSATLQEG
-626 TDYILSWKDNAKTG
+626 TDYVLSWADNTKTG
-640 TSSVT
+640 TGSVT
-645 VTGINNYFSSQSLT
+645 VTGINKYFASQTLT

-667 TSTPTP
+667 TV
-673 KPTATPKPK
+673 
-682 PTATPTPKPTAT
+682 
-694 PKPKPTTTPTPKPT
+694 
-708 ATPTTKPTA
+708 
-717 TPTPKPTATPTTKPT
+717 
-732 ATPTP
+732 TPTP

-742 PTPKPTAT
+742 PTPKPT
-750 PTTKPTTPTPKPS
+750 S
-763 TTPAPMP
+763 TPAPKP
-770 SGTPAPMPSGT
+770 SGTPAP
-781 PAPNPSG
+781 A
-788 TPAPNP
+788 
-794 SGTPAPNPS
+794 
-803 GTPAPVITNLTAPSI
+803 VVKLTAPAI
-818 KASASWNSCTLRWN
+818 KASTSWNSCTLRWN
-832 RINNVRNYILYR
+832 RINNAQSYILYR
-844 KTNSGKYTKIKTL
+844 KTNSGKYAKIKTL
-857 NANATS
+857 NANTTS
-863 YKDTKITM
+863 YKDTKITI

-882 RKTSSGSIYSPASK
+882 RKTSSGYIYSPTSK
-896 AATVKPN
+896 AVTVKPN

-913 LKGKQTLS
+913 LKGKQILS
-921 WKKISGAT
+921 WKKVPGAT
-929 GYVIYQKKGN
+929 GYVLYQKKGN
-939 GSFKKVKTISSK
+939 GSFKKVKTVSAR
-951 NTSYTF
+951 NLNYTF
-957 KTAKN
+957 KTSKN
-962 ITYSYRLV
+962 TTYSYRVV
-970 PYRTVNKK
+970 PYRTINRKA
-978 VKTGPA
+978 KTGPA
-984 SAVKTGKAK
+984 SAVKTGKAR

>member
-15 PALLLLLLLLAPGS
+15 PALLLLLLLLAPGNI
-29 TVRVQAASDQTAVQL
+29 VRVQAASDQTAVQL

-70 NLNPVTMDKNLLE
+70 NRNPVTMDKNLLE

-94 YASHTRPNGSICFS
+94 YASHIRPNGSICFS

-183 TVSPVISVLP
+183 NVSPVLSVLP
-193 KLINIHFNE
+193 RLVNIHFN
-202 VSPITFTEEQKTLAI
+202 VSSPVKFTEEQKTLTI
-217 YITCNGF
+217 YATCNGF
-224 SYMSSSLDPASFTW
+224 SYMSSSLDPSSFTW
-238 STGDPSIATV
+238 STGDPSVATV
-248 DQSGVIQL
+248 DQSGVIRL
-256 KSRGTTT
+256 KSKGNTT
-263 VSATLKSCPDKTLST
+263 VTATLKSCPDKILTADL
-278 DINAYYD
+278 NAYYD
-285 LENSKE
+285 LEDSKE
-291 TSLRYT
+291 TSLT
-297 SSWNYTGN
+297 YTGSWKYTGK

-311 ELKFHGR
+311 VLKFHDR
-318 TLTEGKDYTISFSN
+318 TLTEGKDYTLSFSN

-358 IWQIN
+358 IWQIS
-363 LSQTKVTFSQ
+363 LSQAEVTFSQ

-420 GKGNFTGESNKYFY
+420 GKGNFTGETIKSFY

-473 KDVDYTLSYYDNTMA
+473 KDVDYTLSYFDNTMA

-516 PLKLSGETIQLADP
+516 PLKLSGETIELPDT
-530 NCKSE
+530 NCGNG
-535 SVTSYLRNN
+535 SVTTFLRNH
-544 LIITYNGTQL
+544 LVITYNGVQL
-554 ISDDFRI
+554 TSDDYSI
-561 TSVYCSSSNEILDF
+561 TSLRCSAGNEILGF
-575 SLSYK
+575 SISYK
-580 QNYSGSRHMTSVK
+580 QNYSGTRQMTSVK
-593 LCDLSDIP
+593 RCDLSDIP
-601 EQIFNGNAVT
+601 EQIFSGNAVT
-611 PKPAVKYGSDTLQEG
+611 PKPTVKYGSATLQEG
-626 TDYILSWKDNAKTG
+626 TDYVLSWADNTKTG
-640 TSSVT
+640 TGSVT
-645 VTGINNYFSSQSLT
+645 VTGINKYFASQTLT

-667 TSTPTP
+667 TV
-673 KPTATPKPK
+673 
-682 PTATPTPKPTAT
+682 
-694 PKPKPTTTPTPKPT
+694 
-708 ATPTTKPTA
+708 
-717 TPTPKPTATPTTKPT
+717 
-732 ATPTP
+732 TPTP

-742 PTPKPTAT
+742 PTPKPT
-750 PTTKPTTPTPKPS
+750 S
-763 TTPAPMP
+763 TPAPKP
-770 SGTPAPMPSGT
+770 SGTPAP
-781 PAPNPSG
+781 A
-788 TPAPNP
+788 
-794 SGTPAPNPS
+794 
-803 GTPAPVITNLTAPSI
+803 VVKLTAPAI
-818 KASASWNSCTLRWN
+818 KASTSWNSCTLRWN
-832 RINNVRNYILYR
+832 RVKNSQNYILYR
-844 KTNSGKYTKIKTL
+844 KTNSGKYAKIKTL
-857 NANATS
+857 NANTTS
-863 YKDTKITM
+863 YKDTKITI

-882 RKTSSGSIYSPASK
+882 RKTSSGYIYSPTSK
-896 AATVKPN
+896 AVTVKPN

-913 LKGKQTLS
+913 LKGKQILS
-921 WKKISGAT
+921 WKKVPGAT
-929 GYVIYQKKGN
+929 GYVLYQKKGN
-939 GSFKKVKTISSK
+939 DSFKKVKTVSAR
-951 NTSYTF
+951 NLSYTF
-957 KTAKN
+957 KTSKN
-962 ITYSYRLV
+962 TTYSYRVV
-970 PYRTVNKK
+970 PYRTINRKA
-978 VKTGPA
+978 KTGPA
-984 SAVKTGKAK
+984 SAVKTGKAR

>member
-15 PALLLLLLLLAPGS
+15 PALLLLLLLLAPGNI
-29 TVRVQAASDQTAVQL
+29 VRVQAASDQTAVQL

-70 NLNPVTMDKNLLE
+70 NRNPVTMDKNLLE

-94 YASHTRPNGSICFS
+94 YASHIRPNGSICFS

-183 TVSPVISVLP
+183 NVSPVLSVLP
-193 KLINIHFNE
+193 RLVNIHFN
-202 VSPITFTEEQKTLAI
+202 VSSPVKFTEEQKTLTI
-217 YITCNGF
+217 YATCNGF
-224 SYMSSSLDPASFTW
+224 SYMSSSLDPSSFTW
-238 STGDPSIATV
+238 STGDPSVATV
-248 DQSGVIQL
+248 DQSGVIRL
-256 KSRGTTT
+256 KSKGNTT
-263 VSATLKSCPDKTLST
+263 VTATLKSCPDKILTADL
-278 DINAYYD
+278 NAYYD
-285 LENSKE
+285 LEDSKE
-291 TSLRYT
+291 TSLT
-297 SSWNYTGN
+297 YTGSWKYTGK

-311 ELKFHGR
+311 VLKFHDR
-318 TLTEGKDYTISFSN
+318 TLTEGKDYTLSFSN

-358 IWQIN
+358 IWQIS
-363 LSQTKVTFSQ
+363 LSQAEVTFSQ

-420 GKGNFTGESNKYFY
+420 GKGNFTGETNKSFY

-473 KDVDYTLSYYDNTMA
+473 KDVDYTLSYFDNTMA

-516 PLKLSGETIQLADP
+516 PLKLSGETIELPDT
-530 NCKSE
+530 NCGNG
-535 SVTSYLRNN
+535 SVTTFLRNH
-544 LIITYNGTQL
+544 LVITYNGVQL
-554 ISDDFRI
+554 TSDDYSI
-561 TSVYCSSSNEILDF
+561 TSLRCSAGNEILGF
-575 SLSYK
+575 SISYK
-580 QNYSGSRHMTSVK
+580 QNYSGTRQMTSVK
-593 LCDLSDIP
+593 RCDLSDIP
-601 EQIFNGNAVT
+601 EQIFSGNAVT
-611 PKPAVKYGSDTLQEG
+611 PKPTVKYGSATLQEG
-626 TDYILSWKDNAKTG
+626 TDYVLSWADNTKTG
-640 TSSVT
+640 TGSVT
-645 VTGINNYFSSQSLT
+645 VTGINKYFASQTLT

-667 TSTPTP
+667 TV
-673 KPTATPKPK
+673 
-682 PTATPTPKPTAT
+682 
-694 PKPKPTTTPTPKPT
+694 
-708 ATPTTKPTA
+708 
-717 TPTPKPTATPTTKPT
+717 
-732 ATPTP
+732 TPTP

-742 PTPKPTAT
+742 PTPKPT
-750 PTTKPTTPTPKPS
+750 S
-763 TTPAPMP
+763 TPAPKL
-770 SGTPAPMPSGT
+770 SGTPAP
-781 PAPNPSG
+781 A
-788 TPAPNP
+788 
-794 SGTPAPNPS
+794 
-803 GTPAPVITNLTAPSI
+803 VVKLTAPAI
-818 KASASWNSCTLRWN
+818 KASTSWNSCTLRWN
-832 RINNVRNYILYR
+832 RINNAQSYILYR
-844 KTNSGKYTKIKTL
+844 KTNSGKYAKIKTL
-857 NANATS
+857 NANTTS
-863 YKDTKITM
+863 YKDTKITI

-882 RKTSSGSIYSPASK
+882 RKTSSGYIYSPTSK
-896 AATVKPN
+896 AVTVKPN

-913 LKGKQTLS
+913 LKGKQILS
-921 WKKISGAT
+921 WKKVPGAT
-929 GYVIYQKKGN
+929 GYVLYQKKGN
-939 GSFKKVKTISSK
+939 GSFKKVKTVSAR
-951 NTSYTF
+951 NLNYTF
-957 KTAKN
+957 KTSKN
-962 ITYSYRLV
+962 TTYSYRVV
-970 PYRTVNKK
+970 PYRTINRKA
-978 VKTGPA
+978 KTGPA
-984 SAVKTGKAK
+984 SAVKTGKAR

>member
-15 PALLLLLLLLAPGS
+15 PALLLLLLLLAPGNI
-29 TVRVQAASDQTAVQL
+29 VRVQAASDQTAVQL

-70 NLNPVTMDKNLLE
+70 NRNPVTMDKNLLE

-108 AFPYFEDPSENLA
+108 TFPYFEDPSENLA

-202 VSPITFTEEQKTLAI
+202 ASPITFTEEQKTLAI

-248 DQSGVIQL
+248 DQSGVIRL

-263 VSATLKSCPDKTLST
+263 VSATLKSCPDKTLSA
-278 DINAYYD
+278 DLNAYYD
-285 LENSKE
+285 LENSRE

-297 SSWNYTGN
+297 SSWNYTGS

-332 NQNSGVGTFT
+332 NQNSGLGSFT

-363 LSQTKVTFSQ
+363 LSQAEIDFSQ

-441 EAEIGDIPD
+441 KAEIGDIPD

-516 PLKLSGETIQLADP
+516 PLKLSGETIQLADS

-544 LIITYNGTQL
+544 LVITYNGTQL
-554 ISDDFRI
+554 TSDDFRI
-561 TSVYCSSSNEILDF
+561 TSVYYSSSNEILDF

-611 PKPAVKYGSDTLQEG
+611 PKP
-626 TDYILSWKDNAKTG
+626 
-640 TSSVT
+640 
-645 VTGINNYFSSQSLT
+645 
-659 FKISAPAP
+659 
-667 TSTPTP
+667 
-673 KPTATPKPK
+673 TATPV
-682 PTATPTPKPTAT
+682 
-694 PKPKPTTTPTPKPT
+694 
-708 ATPTTKPTA
+708 
-717 TPTPKPTATPTTKPT
+717 
-732 ATPTP
+732 
-737 KPTAT
+737 
-742 PTPKPTAT
+742 
-750 PTTKPTTPTPKPS
+750 PKPS

-770 SGTPAPMPSGT
+770 SGTPAPKPSTT
-781 PAPNPSG
+781 PAPM
-788 TPAPNP
+788 
-794 SGTPAPNPS
+794 PS
-803 GTPAPVITNLTAPSI
+803 GTPAPVITKLTAPSI

-832 RINNVRNYILYR
+832 RINNARNYILYR

-857 NANATS
+857 NANTTS
-863 YKDTKITM
+863 YKDTKITI

-882 RKTSSGSIYSPASK
+882 KKTSSGYIYSPASK
-896 AATVKPN
+896 AVTVKPN

-962 ITYSYRLV
+962 VTYSYRLV
-970 PYRTVNKK
+970 PYRTVNRK

-984 SAVKTGKAK
+984 SAVRTGKAK

>member
-1 MNQTKEKKTRYLLW
+1 MNETKEEKTRHLFWL
-15 PALLLLLLLLAPGS
+15 ALLLLLLLLAPVHM
-29 TVRVQAASDQTAVQL
+29 VRVQAASDQSMVEL

-70 NLNPVTMDKNLLE
+70 NRNPVTMDKNLLE

-94 YASHTRPNGSICFS
+94 YVSHTRPNGSICFS

-169 SSHATEACTQPANQ
+169 SSHAAETCTQPANQ
-183 TVSPVISVLP
+183 NVSPVLSVLP
-193 KLINIHFNE
+193 RLVNIHFN
-202 VSPITFTEEQKTLAI
+202 VSSPVKFTEEQKTLTI
-217 YITCNGF
+217 YATCNGF
-224 SYMSSSLDPASFTW
+224 SYMSSSLDPSSFTW
-238 STGDPSIATV
+238 STGDPSVATV
-248 DQSGVIQL
+248 DQSGVIRL
-256 KSRGTTT
+256 KSKGNTT
-263 VSATLKSCPDKTLST
+263 VTATLKSCPDKILTADL
-278 DINAYYD
+278 NAYYD
-285 LENSKE
+285 LEDSKE
-291 TSLRYT
+291 TSLT
-297 SSWNYTGN
+297 YTGSWKYTGK

-311 ELKFHGR
+311 VLKFHDR
-318 TLTEGKDYTISFSN
+318 TLTEGKDYTLSFSN

-363 LSQTKVTFSQ
+363 LSQAEVTFSQ

-420 GKGNFTGESNKYFY
+420 GKGNFTGETNKSFY

-473 KDVDYTLSYYDNTMA
+473 KDVDYTLSYFDNTMA

-516 PLKLSGETIQLADP
+516 PLKLSGETIELPDT
-530 NCKSE
+530 NCGNG
-535 SVTSYLRNN
+535 SVTTFLRNH
-544 LIITYNGTQL
+544 LVITYNGVQL
-554 ISDDFRI
+554 TSDDYSI
-561 TSVYCSSSNEILDF
+561 TSLRCSAGNEILGF
-575 SLSYK
+575 SISYK
-580 QNYSGSRHMTSVK
+580 QNYSGTRQMTSVK
-593 LCDLSDIP
+593 RCDLSDIP
-601 EQIFNGNAVT
+601 EQIFSGNAVT
-611 PKPAVKYGSDTLQEG
+611 PKPTVKYGSATLQEG
-626 TDYILSWKDNAKTG
+626 TDYVLSWADNTKTG
-640 TSSVT
+640 TGSVT
-645 VTGINNYFSSQSLT
+645 VTGINKYFASQTLT

-667 TSTPTP
+667 TV
-673 KPTATPKPK
+673 
-682 PTATPTPKPTAT
+682 
-694 PKPKPTTTPTPKPT
+694 
-708 ATPTTKPTA
+708 
-717 TPTPKPTATPTTKPT
+717 
-732 ATPTP
+732 TPTP

-742 PTPKPTAT
+742 PTPKPT
-750 PTTKPTTPTPKPS
+750 S
-763 TTPAPMP
+763 TPAPKP
-770 SGTPAPMPSGT
+770 SGTPAP
-781 PAPNPSG
+781 A
-788 TPAPNP
+788 
-794 SGTPAPNPS
+794 
-803 GTPAPVITNLTAPSI
+803 VVKLTAPAI
-818 KASASWNSCTLRWN
+818 KASTSWNSCTLRWN
-832 RINNVRNYILYR
+832 RINNAQSYILYR
-844 KTNSGKYTKIKTL
+844 KTNSGKYAKIKTL
-857 NANATS
+857 NANTTS
-863 YKDTKITM
+863 YKDTKITI

-882 RKTSSGSIYSPASK
+882 RKTSSGYIYSPTSK
-896 AATVKPN
+896 AVTVKPN

-913 LKGKQTLS
+913 LKGKQILS
-921 WKKISGAT
+921 WKKVPGAT
-929 GYVIYQKKGN
+929 GYVLYQKKGN
-939 GSFKKVKTISSK
+939 DSFKKVKTVSAR
-951 NTSYTF
+951 NLSYTF
-957 KTAKN
+957 KTSKN
-962 ITYSYRLV
+962 TTYSYRVV
-970 PYRTVNKK
+970 PYRTINRKA
-978 VKTGPA
+978 KTGPA
-984 SAVKTGKAK
+984 SAVKTGKAR

>member
-15 PALLLLLLLLAPGS
+15 PALLLLLLLLAPGNI
-29 TVRVQAASDQTAVQL
+29 VRVQAASDQTAVQL

-70 NLNPVTMDKNLLE
+70 NRNPVTMDKNLLE

-94 YASHTRPNGSICFS
+94 CASHTRPNGSICFS
-108 AFPYFEDPSENLA
+108 AFPYFENPSENLA

-202 VSPITFTEEQKTLAI
+202 ASPITFTEEQKTLAI

-248 DQSGVIQL
+248 DQSGVIRL

-263 VSATLKSCPDKTLST
+263 VSATLKSCPDKTLSA
-278 DINAYYD
+278 DLNAYYD
-285 LENSKE
+285 LENSRE

-297 SSWNYTGN
+297 SSWNYTGS

-318 TLTEGKDYTISFSN
+318 TLTEGKDYTISFSH

-363 LSQTKVTFSQ
+363 LSQAEIDFSQ

-385 KPTVTWNGITLTE
+385 KPTVTP
-398 NVDYTLS
+398 V
-405 WHNNAQQGNAYVTVS
+405 
-420 GKGNFTGESNKYFY
+420 
-434 IDLTPIT
+434 
-441 EAEIGDIPD
+441 
-450 YEYAPGKEFKPEP
+450 
-463 TVTLNGVTLK
+463 
-473 KDVDYTLSYYDNTMA
+473 
-488 SSRTNRP
+488 
-495 RVHITGI
+495 
-502 GIYRSGFSKYFTIN
+502 
-516 PLKLSGETIQLADP
+516 
-530 NCKSE
+530 
-535 SVTSYLRNN
+535 
-544 LIITYNGTQL
+544 
-554 ISDDFRI
+554 
-561 TSVYCSSSNEILDF
+561 
-575 SLSYK
+575 
-580 QNYSGSRHMTSVK
+580 
-593 LCDLSDIP
+593 
-601 EQIFNGNAVT
+601 
-611 PKPAVKYGSDTLQEG
+611 
-626 TDYILSWKDNAKTG
+626 
-640 TSSVT
+640 
-645 VTGINNYFSSQSLT
+645 
-659 FKISAPAP
+659 
-667 TSTPTP
+667 
-673 KPTATPKPK
+673 
-682 PTATPTPKPTAT
+682 
-694 PKPKPTTTPTPKPT
+694 
-708 ATPTTKPTA
+708 
-717 TPTPKPTATPTTKPT
+717 
-732 ATPTP
+732 
-737 KPTAT
+737 
-742 PTPKPTAT
+742 
-750 PTTKPTTPTPKPS
+750 PKPS

-770 SGTPAPMPSGT
+770 SGTPAP
-781 PAPNPSG
+781 
-788 TPAPNP
+788 
-794 SGTPAPNPS
+794 
-803 GTPAPVITNLTAPSI
+803 VITKLTAPSI

-832 RINNVRNYILYR
+832 HINNARNYILYR

-857 NANATS
+857 NANTTS
-863 YKDTKITM
+863 YKDTKITI

-882 RKTSSGSIYSPASK
+882 KKTSSGYIYSPVSK
-896 AATVKPN
+896 AVTVKPN

-913 LKGKQTLS
+913 FKGKQTLS
-921 WKKISGAT
+921 WKKIPGAT

-962 ITYSYRLV
+962 VTYSYRLV